1 MSNPIYISQ
10 LAFTTG
16 EVSPDV
22 SSRFDLDQYKS
33 ALLEAENV
41 VIRPYGAVAKRQGS
55 QYVGQV
61 KYSDKPTRLFEFTT
75 NTNNSFMLEFGD
87 KYIRVWDFGIYT
99 GIEIETP
106 FDSEILYN
114 LNCSQSGDVMFICS
128 GKYPIQTLSRHS
140 NTDWRFE
147 AYKLTEQPY
156 ETINTDVDSTVLITG
171 DTLTATNDMFTA
183 DMVNSVMQIEHF
195 MKAVTTS
202 EVGKVI
208 KRTEFVWDSNGEHG
222 HDVTTTEYTN
232 IDYTTKQFST
242 DEDVSWKFTTHG
254 TWSGTAY
261 IKISNDKGKTWKD
274 YRVYTSQNDYNV
286 TDTGKIV
293 PSAML
298 KIETDLK
305 SGTINIDLSFMPYTN
320 YGIVEIKE
328 FIDSKHVKV
337 NVLNGV
343 VENEATSK
351 WKLGSWSRGNGY
363 PKLCT
368 FYQDR
373 FVVAATNKNP
383 NYIWMS
389 RTGDYPN
396 FGVEKV
402 EGTITDDSS
411 ITLPVINRKMYEIR
425 HLVPA
430 NDLIILTSGNEW
442 IVSGDK
448 TITPTNCN
456 LKTQTQRGAL
466 SCEPQFIGNR
476 CVFVQERGGTVRDM
490 GYSYES
496 DNYTGQDLTLF
507 VKTRVRGYLTI
518 TSAYAQDPDSIIYY
532 IRNDGEINCLTYIP
546 EQKVYGWSHW
556 VTNGKYLYCESVSE
570 GEQDSLY
577 TLVERILNGQK
588 VQCIERM
595 VPLYS
600 DDFNVFLD
608 CYIEFKSDN
617 QIDNINVPHLS
628 GQKVQVV
635 IDGKQQPDVV
645 VPDDGLLQLNGSG
658 NNIKI
663 GLPFTSKIRVPS
675 VEMQMQDGTLQG
687 RVATVSRVVLRV
699 YKSFGGKVGRTFDR
713 MDDIT
718 LPPNELFTGD
728 KPVILPKMGMNYST
742 DTSICIKHSD
752 PFPFNLLSIT
762 RIVEIGGG
770 LKDVP
775 GL

>member
-22 SSRFDLDQYKS
+22 SSRFDLEQYKS

-87 KYIRVWDFGIYT
+87 KYIRVWNYGIYT
-99 GIEIETP
+99 GIEVTTP
-106 FDSEILYN
+106 FTSDILFD
-114 LNCSQSGDVMFICS
+114 LNCNQSGDVMFICS
-128 GKYPIQTLSRHS
+128 GKYPIQTLSRYS
-140 NTDWRFE
+140 DTDWRMST
-147 AYKLTEQPY
+147 YKLTEQPY
-156 ETINTDVDSTVLITG
+156 DEINTDNGHTLTVNG
-171 DTLTATNDMFTA
+171 DTITSTKDLFTQ
-183 DMVNSVMQIEHF
+183 DMVGSVIQIAYYVEAVHT
-195 MKAVTTS
+195 KAAG
-202 EVGKVI
+202 EVVE
-208 KRTEFVWDSNGEHG
+208 KRVHRGLLPILIEKTYN
-222 HDVTTTEYTN
+222 N
-232 IDYTTKQFST
+232 INYNVENYST
-242 DEDVSWKFTTHG
+242 DTELSWKFTTHG
-254 TWSGTAY
+254 TWEGTV
-261 IKISNDKGKTWKD
+261 KLQISNNDGQTWKD
-274 YRVYTSQNDYNV
+274 YRTYTSKNDYNV
-286 TDTGKIV
+286 TDTGKIE
-293 PSAML
+293 AGARL
-298 KIETDLK
+298 KYVSDIK
-305 SGTINIDLSFMPYTN
+305 SGSVNCDLSIMPFTQ
-320 YGIVEIKE
+320 YGIVEIKSVT
-328 FIDSKHVKV
+328 DAKNAKV
-337 NVLNGV
+337 NVLNGIK
-343 VENEATSK
+343 EGEPSYQ
-351 WKLGSWSRGNGY
+351 WKLGSWNRGRGY

-373 FVVAATNKNP
+373 FVVAATDSKP
-383 NYIWMS
+383 NFIWFS

-402 EGTITDDSS
+402 EGTITDDSA
-411 ITLPVINRKMYEIR
+411 ITLPVINRKMCEIR

-442 IVSGDK
+442 IVRGDK

-507 VKTRVRGYLTI
+507 VKTLVKGHVAV

-532 IRNDGEINCLTYIP
+532 VRDDGQLNCLTYIP
-546 EQKVYGWSHW
+546 EQKVYGWSHF
-556 VTNGKYLYCESVSE
+556 VTNGKYRYVESVAE
-570 GEQDSLY
+570 GEQDTIYFVVDRVINNKS
-577 TLVERILNGQK
+577 VK
-588 VQCIERM
+588 CIERSI
-595 VPLYS
+595 PLYTEDNS
-600 DDFNVFLD
+600 DVFLD
-608 CYIEFKSDN
+608 CYVKVTNSIKTDY
-617 QIDNINVPHLS
+617 INAPHLV
-628 GQKVQVV
+628 GQMVDIVV
-635 IDGKQQPDVV
+635 DGQQMPSRVVPPTGVIKLDGKANVITV
-645 VPDDGLLQLNGSG
+645 GLPYTTK
-658 NNIKI
+658 IKI
-663 GLPFTSKIRVPS
+663 PS
-675 VEMQMQDGTLQG
+675 VEQQINDGTLQG
-687 RVATVSRVVLRV
+687 RVATVSRVVLRM

-728 KPVILPKMGMNYST
+728 KPVILPKMGINYST

-770 LKDVP
+770 LRDVP

>member
-1 MSNPIYISQ
+1 MSNPLYISQ

-22 SSRFDLDQYKS
+22 SSRFDLEQYKS

-87 KYIRVWDFGIYT
+87 KYIRVWNYGIYT
-99 GIEIETP
+99 GIEVTTP
-106 FDSEILYN
+106 FTSDILFD
-114 LNCSQSGDVMFICS
+114 LNCNQSGDVMFICS
-128 GKYPIQTLSRHS
+128 GKYPIQTLSRYS
-140 NTDWRFE
+140 DTDWRMST
-147 AYKLTEQPY
+147 YKLTEQPY
-156 ETINTDVDSTVLITG
+156 DEINTDNGHTLTVNG
-171 DTLTATNDMFTA
+171 DTITSTKDLFTQ
-183 DMVNSVMQIEHF
+183 DMVGSVIQIAYYVEAVHTKSAGEVVEKKVKRYMQAQTIE
-195 MKAVTTS
+195 KTYNNINYN
-202 EVGKVI
+202 VGA
-208 KRTEFVWDSNGEHG
+208 
-222 HDVTTTEYTN
+222 
-232 IDYTTKQFST
+232 FST
-242 DEDVSWKFTTHG
+242 DTELSWKFTTHG
-254 TWSGTAY
+254 TWEGTV
-261 IKISNDKGKTWKD
+261 KLQISNNDGQTWKD
-274 YRVYTSQNDYNV
+274 YRTYTSKNDYNV
-286 TDTGKIV
+286 TDTGKIE
-293 PSAML
+293 AGARL
-298 KIETDLK
+298 KYVSDIK
-305 SGTINIDLSFMPYTN
+305 SGSVNCDLSIMPFTQ
-320 YGIVEIKE
+320 YGIVEIKSVT
-328 FIDSKHVKV
+328 DAKNAKV
-337 NVLNGV
+337 NVLNGIK
-343 VENEATSK
+343 EGEPSHQ
-351 WKLGSWSRGNGY
+351 WKLGSWNRGRGY

-373 FVVAATNKNP
+373 FVVAATDSKP
-383 NYIWMS
+383 NYIWFS

-402 EGTITDDSS
+402 EGTITDDSA
-411 ITLPVINRKMYEIR
+411 ITLPVINRKMCEIR

-442 IVSGDK
+442 IVRGDK

-507 VKTRVRGYLTI
+507 VKTLVKGHVAV

-532 IRNDGEINCLTYIP
+532 VRDDGQLNCLTYIP
-546 EQKVYGWSHW
+546 EQKVYGWSHF
-556 VTNGKYLYCESVSE
+556 VTNGKYRYVESVAE
-570 GEQDSLY
+570 GEQDTIY
-577 TLVERILNGQK
+577 FVVDRVINNK
-588 VQCIERM
+588 NVKCIERSI
-595 VPLYS
+595 PLYTEDNS
-600 DDFNVFLD
+600 DVFLD
-608 CYIEFKSDN
+608 CYVKVANSIKTDY
-617 QIDNINVPHLS
+617 INAPHLV
-628 GQKVQVV
+628 GQMVDIVV
-635 IDGKQQPDVV
+635 DGQQMPSREVPPTGVIKLDGKANVITV
-645 VPDDGLLQLNGSG
+645 GLPYTTK
-658 NNIKI
+658 IKI
-663 GLPFTSKIRVPS
+663 PS
-675 VEMQMQDGTLQG
+675 VEQQINDGTLQG
-687 RVATVSRVVLRV
+687 RVATVSRVVLRM

-728 KPVILPKMGMNYST
+728 KPVILPKMGINYST

-770 LKDVP
+770 LRDVP

>member
-1 MSNPIYISQ
+1 MSNPLYISQ

-22 SSRFDLDQYKS
+22 SSRFDLEQYKS

-75 NTNNSFMLEFGD
+75 NTNNSFMLEFGHL
-87 KYIRVWDFGIYT
+87 YIRVWRNGEYT
-99 GIEIETP
+99 NLEINTP
-106 FDSEILYN
+106 FEDEIIN
-114 LNCSQSGDVMFICS
+114 DLNIIQSGDVMFICS
-128 GKYPIQTLSRHS
+128 GKYPIQTLSRYS
-140 NTDWRFE
+140 DTDWRMS

-156 ETINTDVDSTVLITG
+156 DEINTDNGHTLTVNG
-171 DTLTATNDMFTA
+171 DTITSTKDLFTQ
-183 DMVNSVMQIEHF
+183 DMVGSVIQIAYYIE
-195 MKAVTTS
+195 AVHTS
-202 EVGKVI
+202 K
-208 KRTEFVWDSNGEHG
+208 TGEAVEKKYG
-222 HDVTTTEYTN
+222 AGRFSKYEKTVYNN
-232 IDYTTKQFST
+232 IDYNIERFST
-242 DEDVSWKFTTHG
+242 DVELSWKFTTHG
-254 TWSGTAY
+254 TWEGTVK
-261 IKISNDKGKTWKD
+261 IQISNNDGQTWKD
-274 YRVYTSQNDYNV
+274 YRTYTSKSDYNV
-286 TDTGKIV
+286 TDSGKIE
-293 PSAML
+293 AGARL
-298 KIETDLK
+298 KYISDIQK
-305 SGTINIDLSFMPYTN
+305 GSVNCDLSILPFMQY
-320 YGIVEIKE
+320 
-328 FIDSKHVKV
+328 
-337 NVLNGV
+337 GV
-343 VENEATSK
+343 VEITSIENGKTAKVNILNGIKEGEPSHK
-351 WKLGSWSRGNGY
+351 WKLGSWNRGSGY

-373 FVVAATNKNP
+373 FVVAATNKKP

-402 EGTITDDSS
+402 EGTITDDSA
-411 ITLPVINRKMYEIR
+411 ITLPVINRKMCEIR
-425 HLVPA
+425 HLIPA

-496 DNYTGQDLTLF
+496 DNYIGQDLTLF

-546 EQKVYGWSHW
+546 EQKVYGWSHF

-577 TLVERILNGQK
+577 TLVERTLQGKK
-588 VQCIERM
+588 VKCIERM

-600 DDFNVFLD
+600 DGVNVFLD
-608 CYIEFKSDN
+608 CYVEFKSSN
-617 QIDNINVPHLS
+617 AIDSINIPHLS
-628 GQKVQVV
+628 GQTVQVV
-635 IDGKQQPDVV
+635 IDDKQQPDMV
-645 VPDDGLLQLNGSG
+645 VPDDGLLQLNVSGS
-658 NNIKI
+658 NIKI
-663 GLPFTSKIRVPS
+663 GLPFTSKIRIPS

-687 RVATVSRVVLRV
+687 RVATVSRVVLRM
-699 YKSFGGKVGRTFDR
+699 YKSFGGKIGRTFDR

-718 LPPNELFTGD
+718 LSPNELFTGD
-728 KPVILPKMGMNYST
+728 KPVILPKMGINYST

-770 LKDVP
+770 LRDVP

>member
-1 MSNPIYISQ
+1 MSNPLYISQ

-22 SSRFDLDQYKS
+22 SSRFDLEQYKS

-87 KYIRVWDFGIYT
+87 KYIRVWNYGVYT
-99 GIEIETP
+99 GVEFATP
-106 FDSEILYN
+106 FDSDILFD
-114 LNCSQSGDVMFICS
+114 LNCIQSGDVMFICS
-128 GKYPIQTLSRHS
+128 GKYPIQTLSRYS
-140 NTDWRFE
+140 DTDWRMS

-156 ETINTDVDSTVLITG
+156 DEINTDNGHTLTVNG
-171 DTLTATNDMFTA
+171 DTITSTKDLFTQ
-183 DMVNSVMQIEHF
+183 DMVGSVVQIAYYIE
-195 MKAVTTS
+195 AVHTS
-202 EVGKVI
+202 KSGEAVEKKYGVGRFSKHENTVY
-208 KRTEFVWDSNGEHG
+208 N
-222 HDVTTTEYTN
+222 N
-232 IDYTTKQFST
+232 IDYNVERFST
-242 DEDVSWKFTTHG
+242 DVELSWKFTTHG
-254 TWSGTAY
+254 TWEGTVK
-261 IKISNDKGKTWKD
+261 IQISNNDGQTWKD
-274 YRVYTSQNDYNV
+274 YRTYTSKSDYNV
-286 TDTGKIV
+286 TDSGKIE
-293 PSAML
+293 AGARL
-298 KIETDLK
+298 KYISDIQK
-305 SGTINIDLSFMPYTN
+305 GSVNCDLSIMPFTQ
-320 YGIVEIKE
+320 YGIVEIKSVT
-328 FIDSKHVKV
+328 DAKNATV
-337 NVLNGV
+337 NILNGIKDG
-343 VENEATSK
+343 ESSHK
-351 WKLGSWSRGNGY
+351 WKLGSWNRGNGY

-373 FVVAATNKNP
+373 FVVAATNKKP

-402 EGTITDDSS
+402 EGTITDDSA
-411 ITLPVINRKMYEIR
+411 ITLPVINRKMCEIR

-546 EQKVYGWSHW
+546 EQKVYGWSHF

-577 TLVERILNGQK
+577 ILVERTLQGKK
-588 VQCIERM
+588 VKCIERM

-600 DDFNVFLD
+600 DDVNVFLD
-608 CYIEFKSDN
+608 CYVEFKSSN
-617 QIDNINVPHLS
+617 AIDSINIPHLS
-628 GQKVQVV
+628 GQTVQVV
-635 IDGKQQPDVV
+635 IDDNQQPDVV
-645 VPDDGLLQLNGSG
+645 IPDDGLLQLNVSGS
-658 NNIKI
+658 NIKI

-699 YKSFGGKVGRTFDR
+699 HKSFGGKIGRTFDR

-718 LPPNELFTGD
+718 LPPDKLFTGD
-728 KPVILPKMGMNYST
+728 KPVILPKMGVNYST
-742 DTSICIKHSD
+742 DTSICIKHND

-770 LKDVP
+770 LRDVP

>member
-22 SSRFDLDQYKS
+22 SSRFDLEQYKS

-87 KYIRVWDFGIYT
+87 KYIRVWNYGIYT
-99 GIEIETP
+99 GIEVTTP
-106 FDSEILYN
+106 FTSDILFD
-114 LNCSQSGDVMFICS
+114 LNCNQSGDVMFICS
-128 GKYPIQTLSRHS
+128 GKYPIQTLSRYS
-140 NTDWRFE
+140 DTDWRMST
-147 AYKLTEQPY
+147 YKLTEQPY
-156 ETINTDVDSTVLITG
+156 DEINTDNGHTLTVNG
-171 DTLTATNDMFTA
+171 DTITSTKDLFTQ
-183 DMVNSVMQIEHF
+183 DMVGSVIQIAYYVEAVHT
-195 MKAVTTS
+195 KAAG
-202 EVGKVI
+202 EVVE
-208 KRTEFVWDSNGEHG
+208 KRVHRGLLPLLIEKTYN
-222 HDVTTTEYTN
+222 N
-232 IDYTTKQFST
+232 INYNVENYST
-242 DEDVSWKFTTHG
+242 DTELSWKFTTHG
-254 TWSGTAY
+254 TWEGTVK
-261 IKISNDKGKTWKD
+261 IQISNNDGQTWKD
-274 YRVYTSQNDYNV
+274 YRTYTSKNDYNV
-286 TDTGKIV
+286 TDTGKIE
-293 PSAML
+293 AGARL
-298 KIETDLK
+298 KYVSDIK
-305 SGTINIDLSFMPYTN
+305 SGSVNCDLSIMPFTQ
-320 YGIVEIKE
+320 YGIVEIKSVT
-328 FIDSKHVKV
+328 DAKNAKV
-337 NVLNGV
+337 NVLNGIK
-343 VENEATSK
+343 EGDPSYQ
-351 WKLGSWSRGNGY
+351 WKLGSWNRGRGY

-373 FVVAATNKNP
+373 FVVAATDSKP
-383 NYIWMS
+383 NFIWFS

-402 EGTITDDSS
+402 EGTITDDSA
-411 ITLPVINRKMYEIR
+411 ITLPVINRKMCEIR

-442 IVSGDK
+442 IVRGDK

-466 SCEPQFIGNR
+466 KCEPQFIGNR

-507 VKTRVRGYLTI
+507 VKTLVKGHVAV

-532 IRNDGEINCLTYIP
+532 VRDDGQLNCLTYIP
-546 EQKVYGWSHW
+546 EQKVYGWSHF
-556 VTNGKYLYCESVSE
+556 VTNGKYRYVESVAE
-570 GEQDSLY
+570 GEQDTIY
-577 TLVERILNGQK
+577 FVVDRVINNK
-588 VQCIERM
+588 NVKCIERSI
-595 VPLYS
+595 PLYTEDNS
-600 DDFNVFLD
+600 DVFLD
-608 CYIEFKSDN
+608 CYVKVANSIKTDY
-617 QIDNINVPHLS
+617 INAPHLV
-628 GQKVQVV
+628 GQMVDIVV
-635 IDGKQQPDVV
+635 DGQQMPSREVPPTGVIKLDGKANVITV
-645 VPDDGLLQLNGSG
+645 GLPYTTK
-658 NNIKI
+658 IKI
-663 GLPFTSKIRVPS
+663 PS
-675 VEMQMQDGTLQG
+675 VEQQINDGTLQG
-687 RVATVSRVVLRV
+687 RVATVSRVVLRM

-728 KPVILPKMGMNYST
+728 KPVILPKMGINYST

-770 LKDVP
+770 LRDVP

>member
-1 MSNPIYISQ
+1 MSNPLYISQ

-22 SSRFDLDQYKS
+22 SSRFDLEQYKS

-87 KYIRVWDFGIYT
+87 KYIRVWNYGIYT
-99 GIEIETP
+99 GIEVTTP
-106 FDSEILYN
+106 FTSDILFD
-114 LNCSQSGDVMFICS
+114 LNCNQSGDVMFICS
-128 GKYPIQTLSRHS
+128 GKYPIQTLSRYS
-140 NTDWRFE
+140 DTDWRMST
-147 AYKLTEQPY
+147 YKLTEQPY
-156 ETINTDVDSTVLITG
+156 DEINTDNGHTLTVNG
-171 DTLTATNDMFTA
+171 DTITSTKDLFTQ
-183 DMVNSVMQIEHF
+183 DMVGSVIQIAYYVEAVHTKSAGEVVEKKVKRYMQAQTIE
-195 MKAVTTS
+195 KTYNNINYN
-202 EVGKVI
+202 VGA
-208 KRTEFVWDSNGEHG
+208 
-222 HDVTTTEYTN
+222 
-232 IDYTTKQFST
+232 FST
-242 DEDVSWKFTTHG
+242 DTELSWKFTTHG
-254 TWSGTAY
+254 TWEGTV
-261 IKISNDKGKTWKD
+261 KLQISNNDGQTWKD
-274 YRVYTSQNDYNV
+274 YRTYTSKNDYNV
-286 TDTGKIV
+286 TDTGKIE
-293 PSAML
+293 AGARL
-298 KIETDLK
+298 KYVSDIK
-305 SGTINIDLSFMPYTN
+305 SGSVNCDLSIMPFTQ
-320 YGIVEIKE
+320 YGIVEIKSVT
-328 FIDSKHVKV
+328 DAKNAKV
-337 NVLNGV
+337 NVLNGIK
-343 VENEATSK
+343 EGEPSYQ
-351 WKLGSWSRGNGY
+351 WKLGSWNRGRGY

-373 FVVAATNKNP
+373 FVVAATDSKP
-383 NYIWMS
+383 NFIWFS

-402 EGTITDDSS
+402 EGTITDDSA
-411 ITLPVINRKMYEIR
+411 ITLPVINRKMCEIR

-442 IVSGDK
+442 IVRGDK

-507 VKTRVRGYLTI
+507 VKTLVKGHLAV

-532 IRNDGEINCLTYIP
+532 VRDDGQLNCLTYIP
-546 EQKVYGWSHW
+546 EQKVYGWSHFI
-556 VTNGKYLYCESVSE
+556 TNGKYRYVESVAE
-570 GEQDSLY
+570 GEQDTIY
-577 TLVERILNGQK
+577 FVVDRVINNK
-588 VQCIERM
+588 NVKCIERSI
-595 VPLYS
+595 PLYTEDNS
-600 DDFNVFLD
+600 DVFLD
-608 CYIEFKSDN
+608 CYVKVANSIKTDY
-617 QIDNINVPHLS
+617 INAPHLV
-628 GQKVQVV
+628 GQMVDIV
-635 IDGKQQPDVV
+635 IDGQQMPSRV
-645 VPDDGLLQLNGSG
+645 VPPTGVIKLDGKANVITVGLPYTTK
-658 NNIKI
+658 IKI
-663 GLPFTSKIRVPS
+663 PS
-675 VEMQMQDGTLQG
+675 VEQQINDGTLQG
-687 RVATVSRVVLRV
+687 RVATVSRVVLRM

-728 KPVILPKMGMNYST
+728 KPVILPKMGINYST

-770 LKDVP
+770 LRDVP

>member
-22 SSRFDLDQYKS
+22 SSRFDLEQYKS

-87 KYIRVWDFGIYT
+87 KYIRVWNYGIYT
-99 GIEIETP
+99 GIEVTTP
-106 FDSEILYN
+106 FTSDILFD
-114 LNCSQSGDVMFICS
+114 LNCNQSGDVMFICS
-128 GKYPIQTLSRHS
+128 GKYPIQTLSRYS
-140 NTDWRFE
+140 DTDWRMS

-156 ETINTDVDSTVLITG
+156 DDINTDNGHTLTVSG
-171 DTLTATNDMFTA
+171 DTITSTKDLFTS
-183 DMVNSVMQIEHF
+183 DMVGSVIQIAYYVE
-195 MKAVTTS
+195 AVHTKS
-202 EVGKVI
+202 AGEVVE
-208 KRTEFVWDSNGEHG
+208 KRVHRGLLPLLIEKTYN
-222 HDVTTTEYTN
+222 N
-232 IDYTTKQFST
+232 INYNVENYST
-242 DEDVSWKFTTHG
+242 DTELSWKFTTHG
-254 TWSGTAY
+254 TWEGTVK
-261 IKISNDKGKTWKD
+261 IQISNNDGQTWKD
-274 YRVYTSQNDYNV
+274 YRTYTSKNDYNV
-286 TDTGKIV
+286 TDTGKIE
-293 PSAML
+293 AGARL
-298 KIETDLK
+298 KYVSDIK
-305 SGTINIDLSFMPYTN
+305 SGSVNCDLSIMPFTQ
-320 YGIVEIKE
+320 YGIVEIKSVT
-328 FIDSKHVKV
+328 DAKNAKV
-337 NVLNGV
+337 NVLNGIK
-343 VENEATSK
+343 EGEPSYQ
-351 WKLGSWSRGNGY
+351 WKLGSWNRGRGY

-373 FVVAATNKNP
+373 FVVAATDSKP
-383 NYIWMS
+383 NFIWFS

-402 EGTITDDSS
+402 EGTITDDSA
-411 ITLPVINRKMYEIR
+411 ITLPVINRKMCEIR

-442 IVSGDK
+442 IVRGDK

-466 SCEPQFIGNR
+466 KCEPQFIGNR

-507 VKTRVRGYLTI
+507 VKTLVKGHLAV

-532 IRNDGEINCLTYIP
+532 VRDDGQLNCLTYIP
-546 EQKVYGWSHW
+546 EQKVYGWSHF
-556 VTNGKYLYCESVSE
+556 VTNGKYRYVESVAE
-570 GEQDSLY
+570 GEQDTIYFVVDRVINNKS
-577 TLVERILNGQK
+577 VK
-588 VQCIERM
+588 CIERSI
-595 VPLYS
+595 PLYTEDNS
-600 DDFNVFLD
+600 DVFLD
-608 CYIEFKSDN
+608 CYVKVTNSIKTDY
-617 QIDNINVPHLS
+617 INAPHLV
-628 GQKVQVV
+628 GQMVDIVV
-635 IDGKQQPDVV
+635 DGQQMPSRVVPPTGVIKLDGKANVITV
-645 VPDDGLLQLNGSG
+645 GLPYTTK
-658 NNIKI
+658 IKI
-663 GLPFTSKIRVPS
+663 PN
-675 VEMQMQDGTLQG
+675 VEQQINDGTLQG
-687 RVATVSRVVLRV
+687 RVATVSRVVLRM

-718 LPPNELFTGD
+718 LPQNELFTGD
-728 KPVILPKMGMNYST
+728 KPVILPKMGINYST

-770 LKDVP
+770 LRDVP

>member
-1 MSNPIYISQ
+1 MSNPLYISQ

-22 SSRFDLDQYKS
+22 SSRFDLEQYKS

-87 KYIRVWDFGIYT
+87 KYIRVWNYGIYT
-99 GIEIETP
+99 GIEVTTP
-106 FDSEILYN
+106 FTSDILFD
-114 LNCSQSGDVMFICS
+114 LNCNQSGDVMFICS
-128 GKYPIQTLSRHS
+128 GKYPIQTLSRYS
-140 NTDWRFE
+140 DTDWRMST
-147 AYKLTEQPY
+147 YKLTEQPY
-156 ETINTDVDSTVLITG
+156 DEINTDNGHTLTVNG
-171 DTLTATNDMFTA
+171 DTITSTKDLFTQ
-183 DMVNSVMQIEHF
+183 DMVGSVIQIAYYVEAVHTKSVGEVVEKKVKRYMQAQTIE
-195 MKAVTTS
+195 KTYNNINYN
-202 EVGKVI
+202 VGA
-208 KRTEFVWDSNGEHG
+208 
-222 HDVTTTEYTN
+222 
-232 IDYTTKQFST
+232 FST
-242 DEDVSWKFTTHG
+242 DTELSWKFTTHG
-254 TWSGTAY
+254 TWEGTV
-261 IKISNDKGKTWKD
+261 KLQISNNDGQTWKD
-274 YRVYTSQNDYNV
+274 YRTYTSKNDYNV
-286 TDTGKIV
+286 TDTGKIE
-293 PSAML
+293 AGARL
-298 KIETDLK
+298 KYVSDIK
-305 SGTINIDLSFMPYTN
+305 SGSVNCDLSIMPFTQ
-320 YGIVEIKE
+320 YGIVEIKSVT
-328 FIDSKHVKV
+328 DAKNAKV
-337 NVLNGV
+337 NVLNGIK
-343 VENEATSK
+343 EGEPSYQ
-351 WKLGSWSRGNGY
+351 WKLGSWNRGRGY

-373 FVVAATNKNP
+373 FVVAATDSKP
-383 NYIWMS
+383 NFIWFS

-402 EGTITDDSS
+402 EGTITDDSA
-411 ITLPVINRKMYEIR
+411 ITLPVINRKMCEIR

-442 IVSGDK
+442 IVRGDK

-507 VKTRVRGYLTI
+507 VKTLVKGHLAV

-532 IRNDGEINCLTYIP
+532 VRDDGQLNCLTYIP
-546 EQKVYGWSHW
+546 EQKVYGWSHF
-556 VTNGKYLYCESVSE
+556 VTNGKYRYVESVAE
-570 GEQDSLY
+570 GEQDTIYFVVDRVINNKS
-577 TLVERILNGQK
+577 VK
-588 VQCIERM
+588 CIERSI
-595 VPLYS
+595 PLYTEDNS
-600 DDFNVFLD
+600 DVFLD
-608 CYIEFKSDN
+608 CYVKVANSIKTDY
-617 QIDNINVPHLS
+617 INAPHLV
-628 GQKVQVV
+628 GQMVDIV
-635 IDGKQQPDVV
+635 IDGQQMPSRV
-645 VPDDGLLQLNGSG
+645 VPPTGVIKLDGKANVITVGLPYTTK
-658 NNIKI
+658 IKI
-663 GLPFTSKIRVPS
+663 PN
-675 VEMQMQDGTLQG
+675 VEQQINDGTLQG
-687 RVATVSRVVLRV
+687 RVATVSRVVLRM

-728 KPVILPKMGMNYST
+728 KPVILPKMGINYST

-770 LKDVP
+770 LRDVP

>member
-1 MSNPIYISQ
+1 MSNPLYISQ

-22 SSRFDLDQYKS
+22 SSRFDLEQYKS

-87 KYIRVWDFGIYT
+87 KYIRVWNYGIYT
-99 GIEIETP
+99 GVEFATI
-106 FDSEILYN
+106 FDSDILFD
-114 LNCSQSGDVMFICS
+114 LNCIQSGDVMFICS
-128 GKYPIQTLSRHS
+128 GKYPIQTLSRYS
-140 NTDWRFE
+140 DTDWRMS

-156 ETINTDVDSTVLITG
+156 DEINTDNGHILTVNG
-171 DTLTATNDMFTA
+171 DTITSTKDLFTQ
-183 DMVNSVMQIEHF
+183 DMVGSVIQIAYYVE
-195 MKAVTTS
+195 AVHTKS
-202 EVGKVI
+202 AGEVVE
-208 KRTEFVWDSNGEHG
+208 KRVHRGLLPLLIEKTYN
-222 HDVTTTEYTN
+222 N
-232 IDYTTKQFST
+232 INYNVENYST
-242 DEDVSWKFTTHG
+242 DTDLSWKFTTHG
-254 TWSGTAY
+254 TWEGTVK
-261 IKISNDKGKTWKD
+261 IQISNNDGQTWKD
-274 YRVYTSQNDYNV
+274 YRTYTSKNDYNV
-286 TDTGKIV
+286 TDTGKIE
-293 PSAML
+293 AGARL
-298 KIETDLK
+298 KYVSDIK
-305 SGTINIDLSFMPYTN
+305 SGSVNCDLSIMPFTQ
-320 YGIVEIKE
+320 YGIVEIKSVT
-328 FIDSKHVKV
+328 DAKNAKV
-337 NVLNGV
+337 NVLNGIK
-343 VENEATSK
+343 EGEPSYQ
-351 WKLGSWSRGNGY
+351 WKLGSWNRGNGY

-373 FVVAATNKNP
+373 FVVAATNKKP

-402 EGTITDDSS
+402 EGTITDDSA
-411 ITLPVINRKMYEIR
+411 ITLPVINRKMCEIR

-507 VKTRVRGYLTI
+507 VKNRVRGYLTI

-546 EQKVYGWSHW
+546 EQKVYGWSHF

-570 GEQDSLY
+570 GEQDSIY
-577 TLVERILNGQK
+577 ILVERTLQGKK
-588 VQCIERM
+588 VKCIERM

-600 DDFNVFLD
+600 DDVNVFLD
-608 CYIEFKSDN
+608 CYVEFKSSN
-617 QIDNINVPHLS
+617 AIDSINIPHLS
-628 GQKVQVV
+628 GQTVQVV
-635 IDGKQQPDVV
+635 IDDNQQTDVV
-645 VPDDGLLQLNGSG
+645 VPDDGLLQLNVSGSH
-658 NNIKI
+658 IKI

-687 RVATVSRVVLRV
+687 RVATVSRVVLRM
-699 YKSFGGKVGRTFDR
+699 YKSFGGKVGHTFDR

-728 KPVILPKMGMNYST
+728 KPVILPKMGVNYST

-770 LKDVP
+770 LRDVP

>member
-22 SSRFDLDQYKS
+22 SSRFDLEQYKS

-87 KYIRVWDFGIYT
+87 KYIRVWNYGIYT
-99 GIEIETP
+99 GIEVTTP
-106 FDSEILYN
+106 FTSDILFD
-114 LNCSQSGDVMFICS
+114 LNCNQSGDVMFICS
-128 GKYPIQTLSRHS
+128 GKYPIQTLSRYS
-140 NTDWRFE
+140 DTDWRMST
-147 AYKLTEQPY
+147 YKLTEQPY
-156 ETINTDVDSTVLITG
+156 DEINTDNGHTLTVNG
-171 DTLTATNDMFTA
+171 DTITSTKDLFTQ
-183 DMVNSVMQIEHF
+183 DMVGSVIQIAYYVEAVHTKSAGEVVEKKVKRYMQAQTIE
-195 MKAVTTS
+195 KTYNNINYN
-202 EVGKVI
+202 VGA
-208 KRTEFVWDSNGEHG
+208 
-222 HDVTTTEYTN
+222 
-232 IDYTTKQFST
+232 FST
-242 DEDVSWKFTTHG
+242 DTELSWKFTTHG
-254 TWSGTAY
+254 TWEGTV
-261 IKISNDKGKTWKD
+261 KLQISNNDGQTWKD
-274 YRVYTSQNDYNV
+274 YRTYTSKNDYNV
-286 TDTGKIV
+286 TDTGKIE
-293 PSAML
+293 AGARL
-298 KIETDLK
+298 KYVSDIK
-305 SGTINIDLSFMPYTN
+305 SGSVNCDLSIMPFTQ
-320 YGIVEIKE
+320 YGIVEIKSVT
-328 FIDSKHVKV
+328 DAKNAKV
-337 NVLNGV
+337 NVLNGIK
-343 VENEATSK
+343 EGEPSYQ
-351 WKLGSWSRGNGY
+351 WKLGSWNRGRGY

-373 FVVAATNKNP
+373 FVVAATDSKP
-383 NYIWMS
+383 NFIWFS

-402 EGTITDDSS
+402 EGTITDDSA
-411 ITLPVINRKMYEIR
+411 ITLPVINRKMCEIR

-442 IVSGDK
+442 IVRGDK

-507 VKTRVRGYLTI
+507 VKTLVKGHLAV

-532 IRNDGEINCLTYIP
+532 VRDDGQLNCLTYIP
-546 EQKVYGWSHW
+546 EQKVYGWSHF
-556 VTNGKYLYCESVSE
+556 VTNGKYRYVESVAE
-570 GEQDSLY
+570 GEQDTIY
-577 TLVERILNGQK
+577 FVVDRVINNK
-588 VQCIERM
+588 NVKCIERSI
-595 VPLYS
+595 PLYTEDNS
-600 DDFNVFLD
+600 DVFLD
-608 CYIEFKSDN
+608 CYVKVANSIKTDY
-617 QIDNINVPHLS
+617 INAPHLV
-628 GQKVQVV
+628 GQMVDIVV
-635 IDGKQQPDVV
+635 DGQQMPSRV
-645 VPDDGLLQLNGSG
+645 VPPTGVIKLEGKANVITVGLPYTTK
-658 NNIKI
+658 IKI
-663 GLPFTSKIRVPS
+663 PS
-675 VEMQMQDGTLQG
+675 VEQQINDGTLQG
-687 RVATVSRVVLRV
+687 RVATVSRVVLRM

-728 KPVILPKMGMNYST
+728 KPVILPKMGINYST

-770 LKDVP
+770 LRDVP

>member
-22 SSRFDLDQYKS
+22 SSRFDLEQYKS

-87 KYIRVWDFGIYT
+87 KYIRVWNYGIYT
-99 GIEIETP
+99 GIEVTTP
-106 FDSEILYN
+106 FTSDILFD
-114 LNCSQSGDVMFICS
+114 LNCNQSGDVMFICS
-128 GKYPIQTLSRHS
+128 GKYPIQTLSRYS
-140 NTDWRFE
+140 DTDWRMST
-147 AYKLTEQPY
+147 YKLTEQPY
-156 ETINTDVDSTVLITG
+156 DEINTDNGHTLTVNG
-171 DTLTATNDMFTA
+171 DTITSTKDLFTQ
-183 DMVNSVMQIEHF
+183 DMVGSVIQIAYYVEAVHTKSAGEVVEKKVKRYMQAQTIE
-195 MKAVTTS
+195 KTYNNINYN
-202 EVGKVI
+202 VGA
-208 KRTEFVWDSNGEHG
+208 
-222 HDVTTTEYTN
+222 
-232 IDYTTKQFST
+232 FST
-242 DEDVSWKFTTHG
+242 DTELSWKFTTHG
-254 TWSGTAY
+254 TWEGTV
-261 IKISNDKGKTWKD
+261 KLQISNNDGQTWKD
-274 YRVYTSQNDYNV
+274 YRTYTSKNDYNV
-286 TDTGKIV
+286 TDTGKIE
-293 PSAML
+293 AGARL
-298 KIETDLK
+298 KYVSDIK
-305 SGTINIDLSFMPYTN
+305 SGSVNCDLSIMPFTQ
-320 YGIVEIKE
+320 YGIVEIKSVT
-328 FIDSKHVKV
+328 DAKNAKV
-337 NVLNGV
+337 NVLNGIR
-343 VENEATSK
+343 EGEPSYQ
-351 WKLGSWSRGNGY
+351 WKLGSWNRGRGY

-373 FVVAATNKNP
+373 FVVAATDSKP
-383 NYIWMS
+383 NFIWFS

-402 EGTITDDSS
+402 EGTITDDSA
-411 ITLPVINRKMYEIR
+411 ITLPVINRKMCEIR

-442 IVSGDK
+442 IVRGDK

-507 VKTRVRGYLTI
+507 VKTLVKGHVAV

-532 IRNDGEINCLTYIP
+532 VRDDGQLNCLTYIP
-546 EQKVYGWSHW
+546 EQKVYGWSHF
-556 VTNGKYLYCESVSE
+556 VTNGKYRYVESVAE
-570 GEQDSLY
+570 GEQDTIYFVVDRVINNKS
-577 TLVERILNGQK
+577 VK
-588 VQCIERM
+588 CIERSI
-595 VPLYS
+595 PLYTEDNS
-600 DDFNVFLD
+600 DVFLD
-608 CYIEFKSDN
+608 CYVKVANSIKTDY
-617 QIDNINVPHLS
+617 INAPHLV
-628 GQKVQVV
+628 GQMVDIV
-635 IDGKQQPDVV
+635 IDGQQMPSRV
-645 VPDDGLLQLNGSG
+645 VPPTGVIKLDGKANVITVGLPYTTK
-658 NNIKI
+658 IKI
-663 GLPFTSKIRVPS
+663 PS
-675 VEMQMQDGTLQG
+675 VEQQINDGTLQG
-687 RVATVSRVVLRV
+687 RVATVSRVVLRM

-728 KPVILPKMGMNYST
+728 KPVILPKMGINYST

-770 LKDVP
+770 LRDVP

>member
-1 MSNPIYISQ
+1 MSNPLYISQ

-22 SSRFDLDQYKS
+22 SSRFDLEQYKS

-87 KYIRVWDFGIYT
+87 KYIRVWNYGIYT
-99 GIEIETP
+99 GIEVTTP
-106 FDSEILYN
+106 FTSDILFD
-114 LNCSQSGDVMFICS
+114 LNCNQSGDVMFICS
-128 GKYPIQTLSRHS
+128 GKYPIQTLSRYS
-140 NTDWRFE
+140 DTDWRMST
-147 AYKLTEQPY
+147 YKLTEQPY
-156 ETINTDVDSTVLITG
+156 DEINTDNGHTLTVNG
-171 DTLTATNDMFTA
+171 DTITSTKDLFTQ
-183 DMVNSVMQIEHF
+183 DMVGSVIQIAYYVEAVHTKAAGEVVEKKVKRYMQAQTIE
-195 MKAVTTS
+195 KTYNNINYN
-202 EVGKVI
+202 VGA
-208 KRTEFVWDSNGEHG
+208 
-222 HDVTTTEYTN
+222 
-232 IDYTTKQFST
+232 FST
-242 DEDVSWKFTTHG
+242 DTELSWKFTTHG
-254 TWSGTAY
+254 TWEGTV
-261 IKISNDKGKTWKD
+261 KLQISNNDGQTWKD
-274 YRVYTSQNDYNV
+274 YRTYTSKNDYNV
-286 TDTGKIV
+286 TDTGKIE
-293 PSAML
+293 AGARL
-298 KIETDLK
+298 KYVSDIK
-305 SGTINIDLSFMPYTN
+305 SGSVNCDLSIMPFTQ
-320 YGIVEIKE
+320 YGIVEIKSVT
-328 FIDSKHVKV
+328 DAKNAKV
-337 NVLNGV
+337 NVLNGIK
-343 VENEATSK
+343 EGEPSYQ
-351 WKLGSWSRGNGY
+351 WKLGSWNKGRGY

-373 FVVAATNKNP
+373 FVVAATDSKP
-383 NYIWMS
+383 NFIWFS

-402 EGTITDDSS
+402 EGTITDDSA
-411 ITLPVINRKMYEIR
+411 ITLPVINRKMCEIR

-442 IVSGDK
+442 IVRGDK

-507 VKTRVRGYLTI
+507 VKTLVKGHLAV

-532 IRNDGEINCLTYIP
+532 VRDDGQLNCLTYIP
-546 EQKVYGWSHW
+546 EQKVYGWSHF
-556 VTNGKYLYCESVSE
+556 VTNGKYRYVESVAE
-570 GEQDSLY
+570 GEQDTIYFVVDRVINNKS
-577 TLVERILNGQK
+577 VK
-588 VQCIERM
+588 CIERSI
-595 VPLYS
+595 PLYTEDNS
-600 DDFNVFLD
+600 DVFLD
-608 CYIEFKSDN
+608 CYVKVANSIKTDY
-617 QIDNINVPHLS
+617 INAPHLV
-628 GQKVQVV
+628 GQMVDIV
-635 IDGKQQPDVV
+635 IDGQQMPSRV
-645 VPDDGLLQLNGSG
+645 VPPTGVIKLDGKANVITVGLPYTTK
-658 NNIKI
+658 IKI
-663 GLPFTSKIRVPS
+663 PS
-675 VEMQMQDGTLQG
+675 VEQQINDGTLQG
-687 RVATVSRVVLRV
+687 RVATVSRVVLRM

-728 KPVILPKMGMNYST
+728 KPVILPKMGINYST

-770 LKDVP
+770 LRDVP

>member
-22 SSRFDLDQYKS
+22 SSRFDLEQYKS

-87 KYIRVWDFGIYT
+87 KYIRVWNYGIYT
-99 GIEIETP
+99 GIEVTTP
-106 FDSEILYN
+106 FTSDILFD
-114 LNCSQSGDVMFICS
+114 LNCNQSGDVMFICS
-128 GKYPIQTLSRHS
+128 GKYPIQTLSRYS
-140 NTDWRFE
+140 DTDWRMS

-156 ETINTDVDSTVLITG
+156 DEINTDNGHTLTVNG
-171 DTLTATNDMFTA
+171 DTITSTKDLFTQ
-183 DMVNSVMQIEHF
+183 DMVGSVIQIAYYVEAVHTKSAGEVVEKKVKRYMQAQTIE
-195 MKAVTTS
+195 KTYNNINYN
-202 EVGKVI
+202 VGA
-208 KRTEFVWDSNGEHG
+208 
-222 HDVTTTEYTN
+222 
-232 IDYTTKQFST
+232 FST
-242 DEDVSWKFTTHG
+242 DTELSWKFTTHG
-254 TWSGTAY
+254 TWEGTV
-261 IKISNDKGKTWKD
+261 KLQISNNDGQTWKD
-274 YRVYTSQNDYNV
+274 YRTYTSKNDYNV
-286 TDTGKIV
+286 TDTGKIE
-293 PSAML
+293 AGARL
-298 KIETDLK
+298 KYVSDIK
-305 SGTINIDLSFMPYTN
+305 SGSVNCDLSIMPFTQ
-320 YGIVEIKE
+320 YGIVEIKSVT
-328 FIDSKHVKV
+328 DAKNAKV
-337 NVLNGV
+337 NVLNGIK
-343 VENEATSK
+343 EGEPSYQ
-351 WKLGSWSRGNGY
+351 WKLGSWNRGRGY

-373 FVVAATNKNP
+373 FVVAATDSKP
-383 NYIWMS
+383 NFIWFS

-402 EGTITDDSS
+402 EGTITDDSA
-411 ITLPVINRKMYEIR
+411 ITLPVINRKMCEIR

-442 IVSGDK
+442 IVRGDK

-507 VKTRVRGYLTI
+507 VKTLVKGHLAV

-532 IRNDGEINCLTYIP
+532 VRDDGQLNCLTYIP
-546 EQKVYGWSHW
+546 EQKVYGWSHF
-556 VTNGKYLYCESVSE
+556 VTNGKYRYVESVAE
-570 GEQDSLY
+570 GEQDTIYFVVDRVINNKS
-577 TLVERILNGQK
+577 VK
-588 VQCIERM
+588 CIERSI
-595 VPLYS
+595 PLYTEDNS
-600 DDFNVFLD
+600 DVFLD
-608 CYIEFKSDN
+608 CYVKVANSIKTDY
-617 QIDNINVPHLS
+617 INAPHLV
-628 GQKVQVV
+628 GQMVDIV
-635 IDGKQQPDVV
+635 IDGQQMPSRV
-645 VPDDGLLQLNGSG
+645 VPPTGVIKLDGKANVITVGLPYTTK
-658 NNIKI
+658 IKI
-663 GLPFTSKIRVPS
+663 PN
-675 VEMQMQDGTLQG
+675 VEQQINDGTLQS
-687 RVATVSRVVLRV
+687 RVATVSRVVLRM

-728 KPVILPKMGMNYST
+728 KPVILPKMGINYST

-770 LKDVP
+770 LRDVP

>member
-22 SSRFDLDQYKS
+22 SSRFDLEQYKS

-87 KYIRVWDFGIYT
+87 KYIRVWNYGIYT
-99 GIEIETP
+99 GIEVTTP
-106 FDSEILYN
+106 FTSDILFD
-114 LNCSQSGDVMFICS
+114 LNCNQSGDVMFICS
-128 GKYPIQTLSRHS
+128 GKYPIQTLSRYS
-140 NTDWRFE
+140 DTDWRMST
-147 AYKLTEQPY
+147 YKLTEQPY
-156 ETINTDVDSTVLITG
+156 DEINTDNGHTLTVNG
-171 DTLTATNDMFTA
+171 DTITSTKDLFTQ
-183 DMVNSVMQIEHF
+183 DMVGSVIQIAYYVEAVHTKSAGEVVEKKVRRYMQGQTIE
-195 MKAVTTS
+195 KTYNNINYN
-202 EVGKVI
+202 VG
-208 KRTEFVWDSNGEHG
+208 S
-222 HDVTTTEYTN
+222 Y
-232 IDYTTKQFST
+232 ST
-242 DEDVSWKFTTHG
+242 DTELSWKFTTHG
-254 TWSGTAY
+254 TWEGT
-261 IKISNDKGKTWKD
+261 IKLQISNNDGQTWKD
-274 YRVYTSQNDYNV
+274 YRTYTSKNDYNV
-286 TDTGKIV
+286 TDTGKIE
-293 PSAML
+293 AGARL
-298 KIETDLK
+298 KYISDIK
-305 SGTINIDLSFMPYTN
+305 GGSVNCDLSIMPFTQ
-320 YGIVEIKE
+320 YGVVEIKSVT
-328 FIDSKHVKV
+328 DAKNAKV
-337 NVLNGV
+337 NVLNGIK
-343 VENEATSK
+343 EGEPSYQ
-351 WKLGSWSRGNGY
+351 WKLGSWNRGRGY

-373 FVVAATNKNP
+373 FVVAATDSKP
-383 NYIWMS
+383 NFIWFS

-402 EGTITDDSS
+402 EGTITDDSA
-411 ITLPVINRKMYEIR
+411 ITLPVINRKMCEIR

-442 IVSGDK
+442 IVRGDK

-507 VKTRVRGYLTI
+507 VKTLVKGHLAV

-532 IRNDGEINCLTYIP
+532 VRDDGQLNCLTYIP
-546 EQKVYGWSHW
+546 EQKVYGWSHF
-556 VTNGKYLYCESVSE
+556 VTNGKYRYVESVAE
-570 GEQDSLY
+570 GEQDTIYFVVDRVINNKS
-577 TLVERILNGQK
+577 VK
-588 VQCIERM
+588 CIERSI
-595 VPLYS
+595 PLYTEDNS
-600 DDFNVFLD
+600 DVFLD
-608 CYIEFKSDN
+608 CYVKVANSIKTDY
-617 QIDNINVPHLS
+617 INAPHLV
-628 GQKVQVV
+628 GQMVDIV
-635 IDGKQQPDVV
+635 IDGQQMPSRV
-645 VPDDGLLQLNGSG
+645 VPPTGVIKLDGKANVITVGLPYTTK
-658 NNIKI
+658 IKI
-663 GLPFTSKIRVPS
+663 PS
-675 VEMQMQDGTLQG
+675 VEQQINDGTLQG
-687 RVATVSRVVLRV
+687 RVATVSRVVLRM

-728 KPVILPKMGMNYST
+728 KPVILPKMGINYST

-770 LKDVP
+770 LRDVP

>member
-22 SSRFDLDQYKS
+22 SSRFDLEQYKS

-87 KYIRVWDFGIYT
+87 KYIRVWNYGIYT
-99 GIEIETP
+99 GIEVTTP
-106 FDSEILYN
+106 FTSDILFD
-114 LNCSQSGDVMFICS
+114 LNCNQSGDVMFICS
-128 GKYPIQTLSRHS
+128 GKYPIQTLSRYS
-140 NTDWRFE
+140 DTDWRMST
-147 AYKLTEQPY
+147 YKLTEQPY
-156 ETINTDVDSTVLITG
+156 DEINTDNGHTLTVNG
-171 DTLTATNDMFTA
+171 DTITSTKDLFTQ
-183 DMVNSVMQIEHF
+183 DMVGSVIQIAYYVEAVHTKSAGEVVEKKVRRYMQGQTVEKTYNNINYN
-195 MKAVTTS
+195 
-202 EVGKVI
+202 VGA
-208 KRTEFVWDSNGEHG
+208 
-222 HDVTTTEYTN
+222 Y
-232 IDYTTKQFST
+232 ST
-242 DEDVSWKFTTHG
+242 DTELSWKFTTHG
-254 TWSGTAY
+254 TWEGTV
-261 IKISNDKGKTWKD
+261 KLQISNNDGQTWKD
-274 YRVYTSQNDYNV
+274 YRTYTSKNDYNV
-286 TDTGKIV
+286 TDTGKIE
-293 PSAML
+293 AGARL
-298 KIETDLK
+298 KYISDIK
-305 SGTINIDLSFMPYTN
+305 GGSVNCDLSIMPFTQ
-320 YGIVEIKE
+320 YGIVEIKSVT
-328 FIDSKHVKV
+328 DAKNAKV
-337 NVLNGV
+337 NVLNGIK
-343 VENEATSK
+343 EGEPSYQ
-351 WKLGSWSRGNGY
+351 WKLGSWNRGRGY

-373 FVVAATNKNP
+373 FVVAATDSKP
-383 NYIWMS
+383 NFIWFS

-402 EGTITDDSS
+402 EGTITDDSA
-411 ITLPVINRKMYEIR
+411 ITLPVINRKMCEIR

-442 IVSGDK
+442 IVRGDK

-507 VKTRVRGYLTI
+507 VKTLVKGHLAV

-532 IRNDGEINCLTYIP
+532 VRDDGQLNCLTYIP
-546 EQKVYGWSHW
+546 EQKVYGWSHF
-556 VTNGKYLYCESVSE
+556 VTNGKYRYVESVAE
-570 GEQDSLY
+570 GEQDTIYFVVDRVINNKS
-577 TLVERILNGQK
+577 VK
-588 VQCIERM
+588 CIERSI
-595 VPLYS
+595 PLYTEDNS
-600 DDFNVFLD
+600 DVFLD
-608 CYIEFKSDN
+608 CYVKVANSIKTDY
-617 QIDNINVPHLS
+617 INAPHLV
-628 GQKVQVV
+628 GQMVDIV
-635 IDGKQQPDVV
+635 IDGQQMPSRV
-645 VPDDGLLQLNGSG
+645 VPPTGVIKLDGKANVITVGLPYTTK
-658 NNIKI
+658 IKI
-663 GLPFTSKIRVPS
+663 PN
-675 VEMQMQDGTLQG
+675 VEQQINDGTLQG
-687 RVATVSRVVLRV
+687 RVATVSRVVLRM

-728 KPVILPKMGMNYST
+728 KPVILPKMGINYST

-770 LKDVP
+770 LRDVP

>member
-1 MSNPIYISQ
+1 MSNPLYISQ

-22 SSRFDLDQYKS
+22 SSRFDLEQYKS

-87 KYIRVWDFGIYT
+87 KYIRVWNYGIYT
-99 GIEIETP
+99 GIEVTTP
-106 FDSEILYN
+106 FTSDILFD
-114 LNCSQSGDVMFICS
+114 LNCNQSGDVMFICS
-128 GKYPIQTLSRHS
+128 GKYPIQTLSRYS
-140 NTDWRFE
+140 DTDWRMST
-147 AYKLTEQPY
+147 YKLTEQPY
-156 ETINTDVDSTVLITG
+156 DEINTDNGHTLTVNG
-171 DTLTATNDMFTA
+171 DTITSTKDLFTQ
-183 DMVNSVMQIEHF
+183 DMVGSVIQIAYYVEAVHTKSAGEVVEKKVKRYMQAQTIE
-195 MKAVTTS
+195 KTYNNINYN
-202 EVGKVI
+202 VGA
-208 KRTEFVWDSNGEHG
+208 
-222 HDVTTTEYTN
+222 
-232 IDYTTKQFST
+232 FST
-242 DEDVSWKFTTHG
+242 DTELSWKFTTHG
-254 TWSGTAY
+254 TWEGTV
-261 IKISNDKGKTWKD
+261 KLQISNNDGQTWKD
-274 YRVYTSQNDYNV
+274 YRTYTSKNDYNV
-286 TDTGKIV
+286 TDTGKIEAGV
-293 PSAML
+293 RL
-298 KIETDLK
+298 KYVSDIK
-305 SGTINIDLSFMPYTN
+305 SGSVNCDLSIMPFTQ
-320 YGIVEIKE
+320 YGIVEIKSVT
-328 FIDSKHVKV
+328 DAKNAKV
-337 NVLNGV
+337 NVLNGIK
-343 VENEATSK
+343 EGEPSYQ
-351 WKLGSWSRGNGY
+351 WKLGSWNRGRGY

-373 FVVAATNKNP
+373 FVVAATDSKP
-383 NYIWMS
+383 NFIWFS

-402 EGTITDDSS
+402 EGTITDDSA
-411 ITLPVINRKMYEIR
+411 ITLPVINRKMCEIR

-442 IVSGDK
+442 IVRGDK

-507 VKTRVRGYLTI
+507 VKTLVKGHVAV

-532 IRNDGEINCLTYIP
+532 VRDDGQLNCLTYIP
-546 EQKVYGWSHW
+546 EQKVYGWSHF
-556 VTNGKYLYCESVSE
+556 VTNGKYRYVESVAE
-570 GEQDSLY
+570 GEQDTIY
-577 TLVERILNGQK
+577 FVVDRVINNK
-588 VQCIERM
+588 NVKCIERSI
-595 VPLYS
+595 PLYTEDNS
-600 DDFNVFLD
+600 DVFLD
-608 CYIEFKSDN
+608 CYVKVANSIKTDY
-617 QIDNINVPHLS
+617 INAPHLV
-628 GQKVQVV
+628 GQMVDIV
-635 IDGKQQPDVV
+635 IDGQQMPSRV
-645 VPDDGLLQLNGSG
+645 VPPTGVIKLDGKANVITVGLPYTTK
-658 NNIKI
+658 IKI
-663 GLPFTSKIRVPS
+663 PS
-675 VEMQMQDGTLQG
+675 VEQQINDGTLQG
-687 RVATVSRVVLRV
+687 RVATVSRVVLRM
-699 YKSFGGKVGRTFDR
+699 YKSFGGKVGRAFDR

-728 KPVILPKMGMNYST
+728 KPVILPKMGINYST

-770 LKDVP
+770 LRDVP

>member
-22 SSRFDLDQYKS
+22 SSRFDLEQYKS

-87 KYIRVWDFGIYT
+87 KYIRVWNYGIYT
-99 GIEIETP
+99 GIEVTTP
-106 FDSEILYN
+106 FTSDILFD
-114 LNCSQSGDVMFICS
+114 LNCNQSGDVMFICS
-128 GKYPIQTLSRHS
+128 GKYPIQTLSRYS
-140 NTDWRFE
+140 DTDWRMST
-147 AYKLTEQPY
+147 YKLTEQPY
-156 ETINTDVDSTVLITG
+156 DEINTDNGHTLTVNG
-171 DTLTATNDMFTA
+171 DTITSTKDLFTQ
-183 DMVNSVMQIEHF
+183 DMVGSVIQIAYYVEAVHTKSAGEVVEKKVKRYMQAQTIE
-195 MKAVTTS
+195 KTYNNINYN
-202 EVGKVI
+202 VGA
-208 KRTEFVWDSNGEHG
+208 
-222 HDVTTTEYTN
+222 
-232 IDYTTKQFST
+232 FST
-242 DEDVSWKFTTHG
+242 DTELSWKFTTHG
-254 TWSGTAY
+254 TWEGTV
-261 IKISNDKGKTWKD
+261 KLQISNNDGQTWKD
-274 YRVYTSQNDYNV
+274 YRTYTSKNDYNV
-286 TDTGKIV
+286 TDTGKIE
-293 PSAML
+293 AGARL
-298 KIETDLK
+298 KYVSDIK
-305 SGTINIDLSFMPYTN
+305 SGSVNCDLSIMPFTQ
-320 YGIVEIKE
+320 YGIVEIKSVT
-328 FIDSKHVKV
+328 DAKNAKV
-337 NVLNGV
+337 NVLNGIK
-343 VENEATSK
+343 EGEPSYQ
-351 WKLGSWSRGNGY
+351 WKLGSWNRGRGY

-373 FVVAATNKNP
+373 FVVAATDSKP
-383 NYIWMS
+383 NFIWFS

-402 EGTITDDSS
+402 EGTITDDSA
-411 ITLPVINRKMYEIR
+411 ITLPVINRKMCEIR

-442 IVSGDK
+442 IVRGDK

-507 VKTRVRGYLTI
+507 VKTLVKGHLAV

-532 IRNDGEINCLTYIP
+532 VRDDGQLNCLTYIP
-546 EQKVYGWSHW
+546 EQKVYGWSHF
-556 VTNGKYLYCESVSE
+556 VTNGKYRYVESVAE
-570 GEQDSLY
+570 GEQDTIY
-577 TLVERILNGQK
+577 FVVDRVINNK
-588 VQCIERM
+588 NVKCIERSI
-595 VPLYS
+595 PLYTEDNS
-600 DDFNVFLD
+600 DVFLD
-608 CYIEFKSDN
+608 CYVKVANSIKTDY
-617 QIDNINVPHLS
+617 INAPHLV
-628 GQKVQVV
+628 GQMVDIV
-635 IDGKQQPDVV
+635 IDGQQMPSRV
-645 VPDDGLLQLNGSG
+645 VPPTGVIKLDGKANVITVGLPYTTK
-658 NNIKI
+658 IKI
-663 GLPFTSKIRVPS
+663 PN
-675 VEMQMQDGTLQG
+675 VEQQINDGTLQG
-687 RVATVSRVVLRV
+687 RVATVSRVVLRM

-728 KPVILPKMGMNYST
+728 KPVILPKMGINYST

-770 LKDVP
+770 LRDVP

>member
-22 SSRFDLDQYKS
+22 SSRFDLEQYKS

-87 KYIRVWDFGIYT
+87 KYIRVWNYGIYT
-99 GIEIETP
+99 GIEVTTP
-106 FDSEILYN
+106 FTSDILFD
-114 LNCSQSGDVMFICS
+114 LNCNQSGDVMFICS
-128 GKYPIQTLSRHS
+128 GKYPIQTLSRYS
-140 NTDWRFE
+140 DTDWRMST
-147 AYKLTEQPY
+147 YKLTEQPY
-156 ETINTDVDSTVLITG
+156 DEINTDNGHTLTVNG
-171 DTLTATNDMFTA
+171 DTITSTKDLFTQ
-183 DMVNSVMQIEHF
+183 DMVGSVIQIAYYVEAVHTKSAGEVVEKKVRRYMQGQTIE
-195 MKAVTTS
+195 KTYNNINYN
-202 EVGKVI
+202 VG
-208 KRTEFVWDSNGEHG
+208 S
-222 HDVTTTEYTN
+222 Y
-232 IDYTTKQFST
+232 ST
-242 DEDVSWKFTTHG
+242 DTELSWKFTTHG
-254 TWSGTAY
+254 TWEGTV
-261 IKISNDKGKTWKD
+261 KLQISNNDGQTWKD
-274 YRVYTSQNDYNV
+274 YRTYTSKNDYNV
-286 TDTGKIV
+286 TDTGKIE
-293 PSAML
+293 AGARL
-298 KIETDLK
+298 KYVSDIK
-305 SGTINIDLSFMPYTN
+305 SGSVNCDLSIMPFTQ
-320 YGIVEIKE
+320 YGIVEIKSVT
-328 FIDSKHVKV
+328 DAKNAKV
-337 NVLNGV
+337 NVLNGIK
-343 VENEATSK
+343 EGEPSYQ
-351 WKLGSWSRGNGY
+351 WKLGSWNRGRGY

-373 FVVAATNKNP
+373 FVVAATDSKP
-383 NYIWMS
+383 NFIWFS

-402 EGTITDDSS
+402 EGTITDDSA
-411 ITLPVINRKMYEIR
+411 ITLPVINRKMCEIR

-442 IVSGDK
+442 IVRGDK

-507 VKTRVRGYLTI
+507 VKTLVKGHLAV

-532 IRNDGEINCLTYIP
+532 VRDDGQLNCLTYIP
-546 EQKVYGWSHW
+546 EQKVYGWSHF
-556 VTNGKYLYCESVSE
+556 VTNGKYRYVESVAE
-570 GEQDSLY
+570 GEQDTIYFVVDRVINNKS
-577 TLVERILNGQK
+577 VK
-588 VQCIERM
+588 CIERSI
-595 VPLYS
+595 PLYTEDNS
-600 DDFNVFLD
+600 DVFLD
-608 CYIEFKSDN
+608 CYVKVANSIKTDY
-617 QIDNINVPHLS
+617 INAPHLV
-628 GQKVQVV
+628 GQMVDIV
-635 IDGKQQPDVV
+635 IDGQQMPSRV
-645 VPDDGLLQLNGSG
+645 VPPTGVIKLDGKANVITVGLPYTTK
-658 NNIKI
+658 IKI
-663 GLPFTSKIRVPS
+663 PS
-675 VEMQMQDGTLQG
+675 VEQQINDGTLQG
-687 RVATVSRVVLRV
+687 RVATVSRVVLRM

-728 KPVILPKMGMNYST
+728 KPVILPKMGINYST

-770 LKDVP
+770 LRDVP

>member
-22 SSRFDLDQYKS
+22 SSRFDLEQYKS

-87 KYIRVWDFGIYT
+87 KYIRVWNYGIYT
-99 GIEIETP
+99 GIEVTTP
-106 FDSEILYN
+106 FTSDILFD

-128 GKYPIQTLSRHS
+128 GKYPIQTLSRYS
-140 NTDWRFE
+140 DTDWRMS

-156 ETINTDVDSTVLITG
+156 DEINTDNRHTLTVNG
-171 DTLTATNDMFTA
+171 DTITSTKDLFTQ
-183 DMVNSVMQIEHF
+183 DMVGSVIQIAYYVEAVHTKSAGEVVEKKVKRYMQAQTIE
-195 MKAVTTS
+195 KTYNNINYN
-202 EVGKVI
+202 VGA
-208 KRTEFVWDSNGEHG
+208 
-222 HDVTTTEYTN
+222 
-232 IDYTTKQFST
+232 FST
-242 DEDVSWKFTTHG
+242 DTELSWKFTTHG
-254 TWSGTAY
+254 TWEGTV
-261 IKISNDKGKTWKD
+261 KLQISNNDGQTWKD
-274 YRVYTSQNDYNV
+274 YRTYTSKNDYNV
-286 TDTGKIV
+286 TDTGKIE
-293 PSAML
+293 AGARL
-298 KIETDLK
+298 KYVSDIK
-305 SGTINIDLSFMPYTN
+305 SGSVNCDLSIMPFTQ
-320 YGIVEIKE
+320 YGIVEIKSVT
-328 FIDSKHVKV
+328 DAKNAKV
-337 NVLNGV
+337 NVLNGIK
-343 VENEATSK
+343 EGEPSYQ
-351 WKLGSWSRGNGY
+351 WKLGSWNRGRGY

-373 FVVAATNKNP
+373 FVVAATDSKP
-383 NYIWMS
+383 NFIWFS

-402 EGTITDDSS
+402 EGTITDDSA
-411 ITLPVINRKMYEIR
+411 ITLPVINRKMCEIR

-442 IVSGDK
+442 IVRGDK

-507 VKTRVRGYLTI
+507 VKTLVKGHLAV

-532 IRNDGEINCLTYIP
+532 VRDDGQLNCLTYIP
-546 EQKVYGWSHW
+546 EQKVYGWSHF
-556 VTNGKYLYCESVSE
+556 VTNGKYRYVESVAE
-570 GEQDSLY
+570 GEQDTIYFVVDRVINNKS
-577 TLVERILNGQK
+577 VK
-588 VQCIERM
+588 CIERSI
-595 VPLYS
+595 PLYTEDNS
-600 DDFNVFLD
+600 DVFLD
-608 CYIEFKSDN
+608 CYVKVANSIKTDY
-617 QIDNINVPHLS
+617 INAPHLV
-628 GQKVQVV
+628 GQMVDIV
-635 IDGKQQPDVV
+635 IDGQQMPSRV
-645 VPDDGLLQLNGSG
+645 VPPTGVIKLDGKANVITVGLPYTTK
-658 NNIKI
+658 IKI
-663 GLPFTSKIRVPS
+663 PN
-675 VEMQMQDGTLQG
+675 VEQQINDGTLQG
-687 RVATVSRVVLRV
+687 RVATVSRVVLRM

-728 KPVILPKMGMNYST
+728 KPVILPKMGINYST

-770 LKDVP
+770 LRDVP

>member
-22 SSRFDLDQYKS
+22 SSRFDLEQYKS

-87 KYIRVWDFGIYT
+87 KYIRVWNYGIYT
-99 GIEIETP
+99 GIEVTTP
-106 FDSEILYN
+106 FTSDILFD
-114 LNCSQSGDVMFICS
+114 LNCNQSGDVMFICS
-128 GKYPIQTLSRHS
+128 GKYPIQTLSRYS
-140 NTDWRFE
+140 DTDWRMST
-147 AYKLTEQPY
+147 YKLTEQPY
-156 ETINTDVDSTVLITG
+156 DEINTDNGHTLTVNG
-171 DTLTATNDMFTA
+171 DTITSTKDLFTQ
-183 DMVNSVMQIEHF
+183 DMVGSVIQIAYYVEAVHTKSAGEVVEKKVRRYMQGQTVEKTYNNINYN
-195 MKAVTTS
+195 
-202 EVGKVI
+202 VGA
-208 KRTEFVWDSNGEHG
+208 
-222 HDVTTTEYTN
+222 Y
-232 IDYTTKQFST
+232 ST
-242 DEDVSWKFTTHG
+242 DTELSWKFTTHG
-254 TWSGTAY
+254 TWEGTV
-261 IKISNDKGKTWKD
+261 KLQISNNGGQTWKD
-274 YRVYTSQNDYNV
+274 YRTYTSKNDYNV
-286 TDTGKIV
+286 TDTGKIE
-293 PSAML
+293 AGARL
-298 KIETDLK
+298 KYVSDIK
-305 SGTINIDLSFMPYTN
+305 SGSVNCDLSIMPFTQ
-320 YGIVEIKE
+320 YGIVEIKSVT
-328 FIDSKHVKV
+328 DAKNAKV
-337 NVLNGV
+337 NVLNGIK
-343 VENEATSK
+343 EGEPSYQ
-351 WKLGSWSRGNGY
+351 WKLGSWNRGRGY

-373 FVVAATNKNP
+373 FVVAATDSKP
-383 NYIWMS
+383 NFIWFS

-402 EGTITDDSS
+402 EGTITDDSA
-411 ITLPVINRKMYEIR
+411 ITLPVINRKMCEIR

-442 IVSGDK
+442 IVRGDK

-466 SCEPQFIGNR
+466 SCKPQFIGNR

-507 VKTRVRGYLTI
+507 VKTLVKGHLAV

-532 IRNDGEINCLTYIP
+532 VRDDGQLNCLTYIP
-546 EQKVYGWSHW
+546 EQKVYGWSHF
-556 VTNGKYLYCESVSE
+556 VTNGKYRYVESVAE
-570 GEQDSLY
+570 GEQDTIYFVVDRVINNKS
-577 TLVERILNGQK
+577 VK
-588 VQCIERM
+588 CIERSI
-595 VPLYS
+595 PLYTEDNS
-600 DDFNVFLD
+600 DVFLD
-608 CYIEFKSDN
+608 CYVKVANSIKTDY
-617 QIDNINVPHLS
+617 INAPHLV
-628 GQKVQVV
+628 GQMVDIV
-635 IDGKQQPDVV
+635 IDGQQMPSRV
-645 VPDDGLLQLNGSG
+645 VPPTGVIKLDGKANVITVGLPYTTK
-658 NNIKI
+658 IKI
-663 GLPFTSKIRVPS
+663 PN
-675 VEMQMQDGTLQG
+675 VEQQINDGTLQG
-687 RVATVSRVVLRV
+687 RVATVSRVVLRM

-728 KPVILPKMGMNYST
+728 KPVILPKMGINYST

-770 LKDVP
+770 LRDVP

>member
-1 MSNPIYISQ
+1 MSNPLYISQ

-22 SSRFDLDQYKS
+22 SSRFDLEQYKS

-87 KYIRVWDFGIYT
+87 KYIRVWNYGIYT
-99 GIEIETP
+99 GIEVTTP
-106 FDSEILYN
+106 FTSDILFD
-114 LNCSQSGDVMFICS
+114 LNCNQSGDVMFICS
-128 GKYPIQTLSRHS
+128 GKYPIQTLSRYS
-140 NTDWRFE
+140 DTDWRMST
-147 AYKLTEQPY
+147 YKLTEQPY
-156 ETINTDVDSTVLITG
+156 DEINTDNGHTLTVNG
-171 DTLTATNDMFTA
+171 DTITSTKDLFTQ
-183 DMVNSVMQIEHF
+183 DMVGSVIQIAYYVEAVHTKSAGEVVEKKVKRYMQAQTIE
-195 MKAVTTS
+195 KTYNNINYN
-202 EVGKVI
+202 VGA
-208 KRTEFVWDSNGEHG
+208 
-222 HDVTTTEYTN
+222 
-232 IDYTTKQFST
+232 FST
-242 DEDVSWKFTTHG
+242 DTELSWKFTTHG
-254 TWSGTAY
+254 TWEGTV
-261 IKISNDKGKTWKD
+261 KLQISNNDGQTWKD
-274 YRVYTSQNDYNV
+274 YRTYTSKNDYNV
-286 TDTGKIV
+286 TDTGKIE
-293 PSAML
+293 AGARL
-298 KIETDLK
+298 KYVSDIK
-305 SGTINIDLSFMPYTN
+305 SGSVNCDLSIMPFTQ
-320 YGIVEIKE
+320 YGIVEIKSVT
-328 FIDSKHVKV
+328 DAKNAKV
-337 NVLNGV
+337 NVLNGIK
-343 VENEATSK
+343 EGEPSYQ
-351 WKLGSWSRGNGY
+351 WKLGSWNRGRGY

-373 FVVAATNKNP
+373 FVVAATDSKP
-383 NYIWMS
+383 NFIWFS

-402 EGTITDDSS
+402 EGTITDDSA
-411 ITLPVINRKMYEIR
+411 ITLPVINRKMCEIR

-442 IVSGDK
+442 IVRGDK

-507 VKTRVRGYLTI
+507 VKTLVKGHVAV

-532 IRNDGEINCLTYIP
+532 VRDDGQLNCLTYIP
-546 EQKVYGWSHW
+546 EQKVYGWSHF
-556 VTNGKYLYCESVSE
+556 VTNGKYRYVESVAE
-570 GEQDSLY
+570 GEQDTIY
-577 TLVERILNGQK
+577 FVVDRVINNK
-588 VQCIERM
+588 NVKCIERSI
-595 VPLYS
+595 PLYTEDNS
-600 DDFNVFLD
+600 DVFLD
-608 CYIEFKSDN
+608 CYVKVANSIKTDY
-617 QIDNINVPHLS
+617 INAPHLV
-628 GQKVQVV
+628 GQMVDIVV
-635 IDGKQQPDVV
+635 DGQQMPSREVPPTGVIKFDGKANVITV
-645 VPDDGLLQLNGSG
+645 GLPYTTK
-658 NNIKI
+658 IKI
-663 GLPFTSKIRVPS
+663 PN
-675 VEMQMQDGTLQG
+675 VEQQINDGTLQG
-687 RVATVSRVVLRV
+687 RVATVSRVVLRM

-728 KPVILPKMGMNYST
+728 KPVILPKMGINYST

-770 LKDVP
+770 LRDVP

>member
-22 SSRFDLDQYKS
+22 SSRFDLEQYKS

-87 KYIRVWDFGIYT
+87 KYIRVWNYGIYT
-99 GIEIETP
+99 GIEVTTP
-106 FDSEILYN
+106 FTSDILFD
-114 LNCSQSGDVMFICS
+114 LNCNQSGDVMFICS
-128 GKYPIQTLSRHS
+128 GKYPIQTLSRYS
-140 NTDWRFE
+140 DTDWRMST
-147 AYKLTEQPY
+147 YKLTEQPY
-156 ETINTDVDSTVLITG
+156 DEINTDNGHTLTVNG
-171 DTLTATNDMFTA
+171 DTITSTKDLFTQ
-183 DMVNSVMQIEHF
+183 DMVGSVIQIAYYVEAVHTKSAGEVVEKKVKRYMQAQTIE
-195 MKAVTTS
+195 KTYNNINYN
-202 EVGKVI
+202 VGA
-208 KRTEFVWDSNGEHG
+208 
-222 HDVTTTEYTN
+222 
-232 IDYTTKQFST
+232 FST
-242 DEDVSWKFTTHG
+242 DTELSWKFTTHG
-254 TWSGTAY
+254 TWDGTV
-261 IKISNDKGKTWKD
+261 KLQISNNDGQTWKD
-274 YRVYTSQNDYNV
+274 YRTYTSKNDYNV
-286 TDTGKIV
+286 TDTGKIE
-293 PSAML
+293 AEARL
-298 KIETDLK
+298 KYVSDIK
-305 SGTINIDLSFMPYTN
+305 SGSVNCDLFIMPFTQ
-320 YGIVEIKE
+320 YGIVEIKSVT
-328 FIDSKHVKV
+328 DAKNAKV
-337 NVLNGV
+337 NVLNGIK
-343 VENEATSK
+343 EGEPSYQ
-351 WKLGSWSRGNGY
+351 WKLGSWNRGRGY

-373 FVVAATNKNP
+373 FVVAATDSKP
-383 NYIWMS
+383 NFIWFS

-402 EGTITDDSS
+402 EGTITDDSA
-411 ITLPVINRKMYEIR
+411 ITLPVINRKMCEIR

-442 IVSGDK
+442 IVRGDK

-507 VKTRVRGYLTI
+507 VKTLVKGHLAV

-532 IRNDGEINCLTYIP
+532 VRDDGQLNCLTYIP
-546 EQKVYGWSHW
+546 EQKVYGWSHF
-556 VTNGKYLYCESVSE
+556 VTNGKYRYVESVAE
-570 GEQDSLY
+570 GEQDTIYFVVDRVINNKS
-577 TLVERILNGQK
+577 VK
-588 VQCIERM
+588 CIERSI
-595 VPLYS
+595 PLYTEDNS
-600 DDFNVFLD
+600 DVFLD
-608 CYIEFKSDN
+608 CYVKVANSIKTDY
-617 QIDNINVPHLS
+617 INAPHLV
-628 GQKVQVV
+628 GQMVDIV
-635 IDGKQQPDVV
+635 IDGQQMPSRV
-645 VPDDGLLQLNGSG
+645 VPPTGVIKLDGKANVITVGLPYTTK
-658 NNIKI
+658 IKI
-663 GLPFTSKIRVPS
+663 PN
-675 VEMQMQDGTLQG
+675 VEQQINDGTLQG
-687 RVATVSRVVLRV
+687 RVATVSRVVLRM

-728 KPVILPKMGMNYST
+728 KPVILPKMGINYST

-752 PFPFNLLSIT
+752 PFPFYLLSIT

-770 LKDVP
+770 LRDVP

>member
-22 SSRFDLDQYKS
+22 SSRFDLEQYKS

-87 KYIRVWDFGIYT
+87 KYIRVWNYGIYT
-99 GIEIETP
+99 GIEVTTP
-106 FDSEILYN
+106 FTSDILFD
-114 LNCSQSGDVMFICS
+114 LNCNQSGDVMFICS
-128 GKYPIQTLSRHS
+128 GKYPIQTLSRYS
-140 NTDWRFE
+140 DTDWRMST
-147 AYKLTEQPY
+147 YKLTEQPY
-156 ETINTDVDSTVLITG
+156 DEINTDNGHTLTVNG
-171 DTLTATNDMFTA
+171 DTITSTKDLFTQ
-183 DMVNSVMQIEHF
+183 DMVGSVIQIAYYVEAVHTKSAGEVVEKKVKRYMQAQTIE
-195 MKAVTTS
+195 KTYNNINYN
-202 EVGKVI
+202 VGA
-208 KRTEFVWDSNGEHG
+208 
-222 HDVTTTEYTN
+222 
-232 IDYTTKQFST
+232 FST
-242 DEDVSWKFTTHG
+242 DTELSWKFTTHG
-254 TWSGTAY
+254 TWEGTV
-261 IKISNDKGKTWKD
+261 KLQISNNDGQTWKD
-274 YRVYTSQNDYNV
+274 YRTYTSKNDYNV
-286 TDTGKIV
+286 TDTGKIE
-293 PSAML
+293 AGARL
-298 KIETDLK
+298 KYVSDIK
-305 SGTINIDLSFMPYTN
+305 SGSVNCDLSIMPFTQ
-320 YGIVEIKE
+320 YGIVEIKSVT
-328 FIDSKHVKV
+328 DAKNAKV
-337 NVLNGV
+337 NVLNGIK
-343 VENEATSK
+343 EGEPSYQ
-351 WKLGSWSRGNGY
+351 WKLGSWNRGRGY

-373 FVVAATNKNP
+373 FVVAATDSKP
-383 NYIWMS
+383 NFIWFS

-402 EGTITDDSS
+402 EGTITDDSA
-411 ITLPVINRKMYEIR
+411 ITLPVINRKMCEIR

-442 IVSGDK
+442 IVRGDK

-507 VKTRVRGYLTI
+507 VKTLVKGHVAV

-532 IRNDGEINCLTYIP
+532 VRDDGQLNCLTYIP
-546 EQKVYGWSHW
+546 EQKVYGWSHF
-556 VTNGKYLYCESVSE
+556 VTNGKYRYVESVAE
-570 GEQDSLY
+570 GEQDTIY
-577 TLVERILNGQK
+577 FVVDRVINNK
-588 VQCIERM
+588 NVKCIERSI
-595 VPLYS
+595 PLYTEDNS
-600 DDFNVFLD
+600 DVFLD
-608 CYIEFKSDN
+608 CYVKVANSIKTDY
-617 QIDNINVPHLS
+617 INAPHLV
-628 GQKVQVV
+628 GQMVDIV
-635 IDGKQQPDVV
+635 IDGQQMPSRV
-645 VPDDGLLQLNGSG
+645 VPPTGVIKLDGKANVITVGLPYTTK
-658 NNIKI
+658 IKI
-663 GLPFTSKIRVPS
+663 PN
-675 VEMQMQDGTLQG
+675 VEQQINDGTLQG
-687 RVATVSRVVLRV
+687 RVATVSRVVLRM

-728 KPVILPKMGMNYST
+728 KPVILPKMGINYST

-770 LKDVP
+770 LRDVP

>member
-22 SSRFDLDQYKS
+22 SSRFDLEQYKS

-41 VIRPYGAVAKRQGS
+41 VIRPYGAVAKRQGT

-87 KYIRVWDFGIYT
+87 KYIRVWNYGIYT
-99 GIEIETP
+99 GIEVTTP
-106 FDSEILYN
+106 FTSDILFD
-114 LNCSQSGDVMFICS
+114 LNCNQSGDVMFICS
-128 GKYPIQTLSRHS
+128 GKYPIQTLSRYS
-140 NTDWRFE
+140 DTDWRMSI
-147 AYKLTEQPY
+147 YKLTEQPY
-156 ETINTDVDSTVLITG
+156 DEINTDNGHTLTVNG
-171 DTLTATNDMFTA
+171 DTITSTKDLFTQ
-183 DMVNSVMQIEHF
+183 DMVGSVIQIAYYVEAVHTKSAGEVVEKKVKRYMQAQTIE
-195 MKAVTTS
+195 KTYNNINYN
-202 EVGKVI
+202 VGA
-208 KRTEFVWDSNGEHG
+208 
-222 HDVTTTEYTN
+222 
-232 IDYTTKQFST
+232 FST
-242 DEDVSWKFTTHG
+242 DTELSWKFTTHG
-254 TWSGTAY
+254 TWEGTV
-261 IKISNDKGKTWKD
+261 KLQISNNDGQTWKD
-274 YRVYTSQNDYNV
+274 YRTYTSKNDYNV
-286 TDTGKIV
+286 TDTGKIE
-293 PSAML
+293 AGARL
-298 KIETDLK
+298 KYVSDIK
-305 SGTINIDLSFMPYTN
+305 SGSVNCDLSIMPFTQ
-320 YGIVEIKE
+320 YGIVEIKSVT
-328 FIDSKHVKV
+328 DAKNAKV
-337 NVLNGV
+337 NVLNGIK
-343 VENEATSK
+343 EGEPSYQ
-351 WKLGSWSRGNGY
+351 WKLGSWNRGRGY

-373 FVVAATNKNP
+373 FVVAATDSKP
-383 NYIWMS
+383 NFIWFS

-402 EGTITDDSS
+402 EGTITDDSA
-411 ITLPVINRKMYEIR
+411 ITLPVINRKMCEIR

-442 IVSGDK
+442 IVRGDK

-507 VKTRVRGYLTI
+507 VKTLVKGHVAI

-532 IRNDGEINCLTYIP
+532 VRDDGQLNCLTYIP
-546 EQKVYGWSHW
+546 EQKVYGWSHF
-556 VTNGKYLYCESVSE
+556 VTNGKYRYVESVAE
-570 GEQDSLY
+570 GEQDTIY
-577 TLVERILNGQK
+577 FVVDRVINNK
-588 VQCIERM
+588 NVKCIERSI
-595 VPLYS
+595 PLYTEDNS
-600 DDFNVFLD
+600 DVFLD
-608 CYIEFKSDN
+608 CYVKVANSIKTDY
-617 QIDNINVPHLS
+617 INAPHLV
-628 GQKVQVV
+628 GQMVDIVV
-635 IDGKQQPDVV
+635 DGQQMPSRVVPLTGVIKLDGKANVITV
-645 VPDDGLLQLNGSG
+645 GLPYTTK
-658 NNIKI
+658 IKI
-663 GLPFTSKIRVPS
+663 PS
-675 VEMQMQDGTLQG
+675 VEQQINDGTLQG
-687 RVATVSRVVLRV
+687 RVATVSRVVLRM

-728 KPVILPKMGMNYST
+728 KPVILPKMGINYST

-770 LKDVP
+770 LRDVP

>member
-22 SSRFDLDQYKS
+22 SSRFDLEQYKS

-87 KYIRVWDFGIYT
+87 KYIRVWNYGIYT
-99 GIEIETP
+99 GIEVTTP
-106 FDSEILYN
+106 FTSDILFD
-114 LNCSQSGDVMFICS
+114 LNCNQSGDVMFICS
-128 GKYPIQTLSRHS
+128 GKYPIQTLSRYS
-140 NTDWRFE
+140 DTDWRMST
-147 AYKLTEQPY
+147 YKLTEQPY
-156 ETINTDVDSTVLITG
+156 DEINTDNGHTLTVNG
-171 DTLTATNDMFTA
+171 DTITSTKDLFTQ
-183 DMVNSVMQIEHF
+183 DMVGSVIQIAYYVEAVHTKSAGEVVEKKVKRYMQAQTIE
-195 MKAVTTS
+195 KTYNNINYN
-202 EVGKVI
+202 VGA
-208 KRTEFVWDSNGEHG
+208 
-222 HDVTTTEYTN
+222 
-232 IDYTTKQFST
+232 FST
-242 DEDVSWKFTTHG
+242 DTELSWKFTTHG
-254 TWSGTAY
+254 TWEGTV
-261 IKISNDKGKTWKD
+261 KLQISNNDGQTWKD
-274 YRVYTSQNDYNV
+274 YRTYTSKNDYNV
-286 TDTGKIV
+286 TDTGKIE
-293 PSAML
+293 AGARL
-298 KIETDLK
+298 KYVSDIK
-305 SGTINIDLSFMPYTN
+305 SGSVNCDLSIMPFTQ
-320 YGIVEIKE
+320 YGIVEIKSVT
-328 FIDSKHVKV
+328 DAKNAKV
-337 NVLNGV
+337 NVLNGIK
-343 VENEATSK
+343 EGEPSYQ
-351 WKLGSWSRGNGY
+351 WKLGSWNRGRGY

-373 FVVAATNKNP
+373 FVVAATDSKP
-383 NYIWMS
+383 NFIWFS

-402 EGTITDDSS
+402 EGTITDDSA
-411 ITLPVINRKMYEIR
+411 ITLPVINRKMCEIR

-442 IVSGDK
+442 IVRGDK

-507 VKTRVRGYLTI
+507 VKTLVKGHLAV

-532 IRNDGEINCLTYIP
+532 VRDDGQLNCLTYIP
-546 EQKVYGWSHW
+546 EQKVYGWSHF
-556 VTNGKYLYCESVSE
+556 VTNGKYRYVESVAE
-570 GEQDSLY
+570 GEQDTIY
-577 TLVERILNGQK
+577 FVVDRVINNK
-588 VQCIERM
+588 NVKCIERSI
-595 VPLYS
+595 PLYTEDNS
-600 DDFNVFLD
+600 DVFLD
-608 CYIEFKSDN
+608 CYVKVANSIKTDY
-617 QIDNINVPHLS
+617 INAPHLV
-628 GQKVQVV
+628 GQMVDIVV
-635 IDGKQQPDVV
+635 DGQQMPSREVPPTGVIKLDGKANVITV
-645 VPDDGLLQLNGSG
+645 GLPYTTK
-658 NNIKI
+658 IKI
-663 GLPFTSKIRVPS
+663 PS
-675 VEMQMQDGTLQG
+675 VEQQINDGTLQG
-687 RVATVSRVVLRV
+687 RVATVSRVVLRM

-728 KPVILPKMGMNYST
+728 KPVILPKMGINYST

-770 LKDVP
+770 LRDVP

>member
-22 SSRFDLDQYKS
+22 SSRFDLEQYKS

-87 KYIRVWDFGIYT
+87 KYIRVWNYGIYT
-99 GIEIETP
+99 GIEVTTP
-106 FDSEILYN
+106 FTSDILFD
-114 LNCSQSGDVMFICS
+114 LNCNQSGDVMFICS
-128 GKYPIQTLSRHS
+128 GKYPIQTLSRYS
-140 NTDWRFE
+140 DTDWRMST
-147 AYKLTEQPY
+147 YKLTEQPY
-156 ETINTDVDSTVLITG
+156 DEINTDNGHTLTVNG
-171 DTLTATNDMFTA
+171 DTITSTKDLFTQ
-183 DMVNSVMQIEHF
+183 DMVGSVIQIAYYVE
-195 MKAVTTS
+195 AVHTKS
-202 EVGKVI
+202 VGEVVGKKV
-208 KRTEFVWDSNGEHG
+208 KRYMQAQTIEKTYN
-222 HDVTTTEYTN
+222 N
-232 IDYTTKQFST
+232 INYNVGAFST
-242 DEDVSWKFTTHG
+242 DTELSWKFTTHSTWEG
-254 TWSGTAY
+254 TV
-261 IKISNDKGKTWKD
+261 KLQISNNDGQTWKD
-274 YRVYTSQNDYNV
+274 YRTYTSKNDYNV
-286 TDTGKIV
+286 TDTGKIE
-293 PSAML
+293 AGARL
-298 KIETDLK
+298 KYVSDIK
-305 SGTINIDLSFMPYTN
+305 SGSVNCDLSIMPFTQ
-320 YGIVEIKE
+320 YGIVEIKSVT
-328 FIDSKHVKV
+328 DAKNAKV
-337 NVLNGV
+337 NVLNGIK
-343 VENEATSK
+343 EGEPSYQ
-351 WKLGSWSRGNGY
+351 WKLGSWNRGRGY

-373 FVVAATNKNP
+373 FVVAATDSKP
-383 NYIWMS
+383 NFIWFS

-402 EGTITDDSS
+402 EGTITDDSA
-411 ITLPVINRKMYEIR
+411 ITLPVINRKMCEIR

-442 IVSGDK
+442 IVRGDK

-507 VKTRVRGYLTI
+507 VKTLVKGHLAV

-532 IRNDGEINCLTYIP
+532 VRDDGQLNCLTYIP
-546 EQKVYGWSHW
+546 EQKVYGWSHF
-556 VTNGKYLYCESVSE
+556 VTNGKYRYVESVAE
-570 GEQDSLY
+570 GEQDTIYFVVDRVINNKS
-577 TLVERILNGQK
+577 VK
-588 VQCIERM
+588 CIERSI
-595 VPLYS
+595 PLYTEDNS
-600 DDFNVFLD
+600 DVFLD
-608 CYIEFKSDN
+608 CYVKVANSIKTDY
-617 QIDNINVPHLS
+617 INAPHLV
-628 GQKVQVV
+628 GQMVDIV
-635 IDGKQQPDVV
+635 IDGQQMPSRV
-645 VPDDGLLQLNGSG
+645 VPPTGVIKLDGKANVITVGLPYTTK
-658 NNIKI
+658 IKI
-663 GLPFTSKIRVPS
+663 PS
-675 VEMQMQDGTLQG
+675 VEQQINDGTLQG
-687 RVATVSRVVLRV
+687 RVATVSRVVLRM

-728 KPVILPKMGMNYST
+728 KPVILPKMGINYST

-770 LKDVP
+770 LRDVP

>member
-22 SSRFDLDQYKS
+22 SSRFDLEQYKS

-87 KYIRVWDFGIYT
+87 KYIRVWNYGIYT
-99 GIEIETP
+99 GIEVTTP
-106 FDSEILYN
+106 FTSDILFD
-114 LNCSQSGDVMFICS
+114 LNCNQSGDVMFICS
-128 GKYPIQTLSRHS
+128 GKYPIQTLSRYS
-140 NTDWRFE
+140 DTDWRMST
-147 AYKLTEQPY
+147 YKLTEQPY
-156 ETINTDVDSTVLITG
+156 DEINTDNGHTLTVNG
-171 DTLTATNDMFTA
+171 DTITSTKDLFTQ
-183 DMVNSVMQIEHF
+183 DMVGSVIQIAYYVEAVHTKSAGEVVEKKVRRYMQGQTVEKTYNNINYN
-195 MKAVTTS
+195 
-202 EVGKVI
+202 VGA
-208 KRTEFVWDSNGEHG
+208 
-222 HDVTTTEYTN
+222 Y
-232 IDYTTKQFST
+232 ST
-242 DEDVSWKFTTHG
+242 DTELSWKFTTHG
-254 TWSGTAY
+254 TWEGTV
-261 IKISNDKGKTWKD
+261 KLQISNNDGQTWKD
-274 YRVYTSQNDYNV
+274 YRTYTSKNDYNV
-286 TDTGKIV
+286 TDTGKIE
-293 PSAML
+293 AGARL
-298 KIETDLK
+298 KYISDIK
-305 SGTINIDLSFMPYTN
+305 GGSVNCDLSIMPFTQ
-320 YGIVEIKE
+320 YGIVEIKSVT
-328 FIDSKHVKV
+328 DAKNAKV
-337 NVLNGV
+337 NVLNGIK
-343 VENEATSK
+343 EGEPSYQ
-351 WKLGSWSRGNGY
+351 WKLGSWNRGRGY

-373 FVVAATNKNP
+373 FVVAATDSKP
-383 NYIWMS
+383 NFIWFS

-402 EGTITDDSS
+402 EGTITDDSA
-411 ITLPVINRKMYEIR
+411 ITLPVINRKMCEIR

-442 IVSGDK
+442 IVRGDK

-507 VKTRVRGYLTI
+507 VKTLVKGHVAV

-532 IRNDGEINCLTYIP
+532 VRDDGQLNCLTYIP
-546 EQKVYGWSHW
+546 EQKVYGWSHF
-556 VTNGKYLYCESVSE
+556 VTNGKYRYVESVAE
-570 GEQDSLY
+570 GEQDTIY
-577 TLVERILNGQK
+577 FVVDRVINNK
-588 VQCIERM
+588 NVKCIERSI
-595 VPLYS
+595 PLYTEDNS
-600 DDFNVFLD
+600 DVFLD
-608 CYIEFKSDN
+608 CYVKVANSIKTDY
-617 QIDNINVPHLS
+617 INAPHLV
-628 GQKVQVV
+628 GQMVDIVV
-635 IDGKQQPDVV
+635 DGQQMPSRVVPPTGVIKLDGKANVITV
-645 VPDDGLLQLNGSG
+645 GLPYTTK
-658 NNIKI
+658 IKI
-663 GLPFTSKIRVPS
+663 PN
-675 VEMQMQDGTLQG
+675 VEQQINDGTLQG
-687 RVATVSRVVLRV
+687 RVATVSRVVLRM

-728 KPVILPKMGMNYST
+728 KPVILPKMGINYST

-770 LKDVP
+770 LRDVP

>member
-22 SSRFDLDQYKS
+22 SSRFDLEQYKS

-87 KYIRVWDFGIYT
+87 KYIRVWNYGIYT
-99 GIEIETP
+99 GIEVTTP
-106 FDSEILYN
+106 FTSDILFD
-114 LNCSQSGDVMFICS
+114 LNCNQSGDVMFICS
-128 GKYPIQTLSRHS
+128 GKYPIQTLSRYS
-140 NTDWRFE
+140 DTDWRMST
-147 AYKLTEQPY
+147 YKLTEQPY
-156 ETINTDVDSTVLITG
+156 DEINTDNGHTLTVNG
-171 DTLTATNDMFTA
+171 DTITSTKDLFTQ
-183 DMVNSVMQIEHF
+183 DMVGSVIQIAYYVEAVHTKAAGEVVEKKVKRYMQAQTIE
-195 MKAVTTS
+195 KTYNNINYN
-202 EVGKVI
+202 VGA
-208 KRTEFVWDSNGEHG
+208 
-222 HDVTTTEYTN
+222 
-232 IDYTTKQFST
+232 FST
-242 DEDVSWKFTTHG
+242 DTELSWKFTTHG
-254 TWSGTAY
+254 TWEGTV
-261 IKISNDKGKTWKD
+261 KLQISNNDGQTWKD
-274 YRVYTSQNDYNV
+274 YRTYTSKNDYNV
-286 TDTGKIV
+286 TDTGKIE
-293 PSAML
+293 AGARL
-298 KIETDLK
+298 KYVSDIK
-305 SGTINIDLSFMPYTN
+305 SGSVNCDLSIMPFTQ
-320 YGIVEIKE
+320 YGIVEIKSVT
-328 FIDSKHVKV
+328 DAKNAKV
-337 NVLNGV
+337 NVLNGIK
-343 VENEATSK
+343 EGEPSYQ
-351 WKLGSWSRGNGY
+351 WKLGSWNRGRGY

-373 FVVAATNKNP
+373 FVVAATDSKP
-383 NYIWMS
+383 NFIWFS

-402 EGTITDDSS
+402 EGTITDDSA
-411 ITLPVINRKMYEIR
+411 ITLPVINRKMCEIR

-442 IVSGDK
+442 IVRGDK

-507 VKTRVRGYLTI
+507 VKTLVKGHLAV

-532 IRNDGEINCLTYIP
+532 VRDDGQLNCLTYIP
-546 EQKVYGWSHW
+546 EQKVYGWSHF
-556 VTNGKYLYCESVSE
+556 VTNGKYRYVESVAE
-570 GEQDSLY
+570 GEQDTIYFVVDRVINNKS
-577 TLVERILNGQK
+577 VK
-588 VQCIERM
+588 CIERSI
-595 VPLYS
+595 PLYTEDNS
-600 DDFNVFLD
+600 DVFLD
-608 CYIEFKSDN
+608 CYVKVANSIKTDY
-617 QIDNINVPHLS
+617 INAPHLV
-628 GQKVQVV
+628 GQMVDIV
-635 IDGKQQPDVV
+635 IDGQQMPSRV
-645 VPDDGLLQLNGSG
+645 VPPTGVIKLDGKANVITVGLPYTTK
-658 NNIKI
+658 IKI
-663 GLPFTSKIRVPS
+663 PN
-675 VEMQMQDGTLQG
+675 VEQQINDGTLQG
-687 RVATVSRVVLRV
+687 RVATVSRVVLRM

-728 KPVILPKMGMNYST
+728 KPVILPKMGINYST

-770 LKDVP
+770 LRDVP

>member
-22 SSRFDLDQYKS
+22 SSRFDLEQYKS

-87 KYIRVWDFGIYT
+87 KYIRVWNYGIYT
-99 GIEIETP
+99 GIEVTTP
-106 FDSEILYN
+106 FTSDILFD
-114 LNCSQSGDVMFICS
+114 LNCNQSGDVMFICS
-128 GKYPIQTLSRHS
+128 GKYPIQTLSRYS
-140 NTDWRFE
+140 DTDWRMST
-147 AYKLTEQPY
+147 YKLTEQPY
-156 ETINTDVDSTVLITG
+156 DEINTDNGHTLTVNG
-171 DTLTATNDMFTA
+171 DTITSTKDLFTQ
-183 DMVNSVMQIEHF
+183 DMVGSVIQIAYYVEAVHTKSAGEVVEKKVKRYMQAQTIE
-195 MKAVTTS
+195 KTY
-202 EVGKVI
+202 
-208 KRTEFVWDSNGEHG
+208 N
-222 HDVTTTEYTN
+222 N
-232 IDYTTKQFST
+232 INYNVRAFST
-242 DEDVSWKFTTHG
+242 DTELSWKFTTHG
-254 TWSGTAY
+254 TWEGTV
-261 IKISNDKGKTWKD
+261 KLQISNNDGQTWKD
-274 YRVYTSQNDYNV
+274 YRTYTSKNDYNV
-286 TDTGKIV
+286 TDTGKIE
-293 PSAML
+293 AGARL
-298 KIETDLK
+298 KYVSDIK
-305 SGTINIDLSFMPYTN
+305 SGSVNCDLSIMPFTQ
-320 YGIVEIKE
+320 YGIVEIKSVT
-328 FIDSKHVKV
+328 DAKNAKV
-337 NVLNGV
+337 NVLNGIK
-343 VENEATSK
+343 EGEPSYQ
-351 WKLGSWSRGNGY
+351 WKLGSWNRGRGY

-373 FVVAATNKNP
+373 FVVAATDSKP
-383 NYIWMS
+383 NFIWFS

-402 EGTITDDSS
+402 EGTITDDSA
-411 ITLPVINRKMYEIR
+411 ITLPVINRKMCEIR

-442 IVSGDK
+442 IVRGDK

-507 VKTRVRGYLTI
+507 VKTLVKGHLAV

-532 IRNDGEINCLTYIP
+532 VRDDGQLNCLTYIP
-546 EQKVYGWSHW
+546 EQKVYGWSHF
-556 VTNGKYLYCESVSE
+556 VTNGKYRYVESVAE
-570 GEQDSLY
+570 GEQDTIYFVVDRVINNKS
-577 TLVERILNGQK
+577 VK
-588 VQCIERM
+588 CIERSI
-595 VPLYS
+595 PLYTEDNS
-600 DDFNVFLD
+600 DVFLD
-608 CYIEFKSDN
+608 CYVKVANSIKTDY
-617 QIDNINVPHLS
+617 INAPHLV
-628 GQKVQVV
+628 GQMVDIV
-635 IDGKQQPDVV
+635 IDGQQMPSRV
-645 VPDDGLLQLNGSG
+645 VPPTGVIKLDGKANVITVGLPYTTK
-658 NNIKI
+658 IKI
-663 GLPFTSKIRVPS
+663 PN
-675 VEMQMQDGTLQG
+675 VEQQINDGTLQG
-687 RVATVSRVVLRV
+687 RVATVSRVVLRM

-728 KPVILPKMGMNYST
+728 KPVILPKMGINYST

-770 LKDVP
+770 LRDVP

>member
-22 SSRFDLDQYKS
+22 SSRFDLEQYKS
-33 ALLEAENV
+33 ALWEAENV

-87 KYIRVWDFGIYT
+87 KYIRVWNYGIYT
-99 GIEIETP
+99 GIEVTTP
-106 FDSEILYN
+106 FTSDILFD
-114 LNCSQSGDVMFICS
+114 LNCNQSGDVMFICS
-128 GKYPIQTLSRHS
+128 GKYPIQTLSRYS
-140 NTDWRFE
+140 DTDWRMS

-156 ETINTDVDSTVLITG
+156 DEINTDNGHTLTVNG
-171 DTLTATNDMFTA
+171 DTITSTKDLFTQ
-183 DMVNSVMQIEHF
+183 DMVGSVIQIAYYVEAVHTQISGIVVAKKVKRYMQPQGIE
-195 MKAVTTS
+195 KTYNNINYNVESYSAD
-202 EVGKVI
+202 
-208 KRTEFVWDSNGEHG
+208 TEL
-222 HDVTTTEYTN
+222 
-232 IDYTTKQFST
+232 
-242 DEDVSWKFTTHG
+242 SWKFTTHG
-254 TWSGTAY
+254 TWEGTVK
-261 IKISNDKGKTWKD
+261 IQISNNNGQTWKD
-274 YRVYTSQNDYNV
+274 YRTYTSKNDYNV
-286 TDTGKIV
+286 TDTGKIE
-293 PSAML
+293 AGARL
-298 KIETDLK
+298 KYISDIK
-305 SGTINIDLSFMPYTN
+305 GGSVNCDLSIMPFTQ
-320 YGIVEIKE
+320 YGIVEIKSVT
-328 FIDSKHVKV
+328 DAKNAKV
-337 NVLNGV
+337 NVLNGIK
-343 VENEATSK
+343 EGEPSHQ
-351 WKLGSWSRGNGY
+351 WKLGSWNRGRGY

-373 FVVAATNKNP
+373 FVVAATDSKP
-383 NYIWMS
+383 NFIWFS

-402 EGTITDDSS
+402 EGTITDDSA
-411 ITLPVINRKMYEIR
+411 ITLPVINRKMCEIR

-442 IVSGDK
+442 IVRGDK

-507 VKTRVRGYLTI
+507 VKTLVKGHLAV

-532 IRNDGEINCLTYIP
+532 VRDDGQLNCLTYIP
-546 EQKVYGWSHW
+546 EQKVYGWSHF
-556 VTNGKYLYCESVSE
+556 VTNGKYRYVESVAE
-570 GEQDSLY
+570 GEQDTIYFVVDRVINNKS
-577 TLVERILNGQK
+577 VK
-588 VQCIERM
+588 CIERSI
-595 VPLYS
+595 PLYTEDNS
-600 DDFNVFLD
+600 DVFLD
-608 CYIEFKSDN
+608 CYVKVANSIKTDY
-617 QIDNINVPHLS
+617 INAPHLV
-628 GQKVQVV
+628 GQMVDIV
-635 IDGKQQPDVV
+635 IDGQQMPSRV
-645 VPDDGLLQLNGSG
+645 VPPTGVIKLDGKANVITVGLPYTTK
-658 NNIKI
+658 IKI
-663 GLPFTSKIRVPS
+663 PN
-675 VEMQMQDGTLQG
+675 VEQQINDGTLQG
-687 RVATVSRVVLRV
+687 RVATVSRVVLRM

-728 KPVILPKMGMNYST
+728 KPVILPKMGINYST

-770 LKDVP
+770 LRDVP

>member
-22 SSRFDLDQYKS
+22 SSRFDLEQYKS

-87 KYIRVWDFGIYT
+87 KYIRVWNYGIYT
-99 GIEIETP
+99 GIEVTTP
-106 FDSEILYN
+106 FTSDILFD
-114 LNCSQSGDVMFICS
+114 LNCNQSGDVMFICS
-128 GKYPIQTLSRHS
+128 GKYPIQTLSRYS
-140 NTDWRFE
+140 DTDWRMST
-147 AYKLTEQPY
+147 YKLTEQPY
-156 ETINTDVDSTVLITG
+156 DEINTDNGHTLTVNG
-171 DTLTATNDMFTA
+171 DTITSTKDLFTQ
-183 DMVNSVMQIEHF
+183 DMVGSVIQIAYYVEAVHTKSAGEVVEKKVKRYMQAQTIE
-195 MKAVTTS
+195 KTYNNINYN
-202 EVGKVI
+202 VGA
-208 KRTEFVWDSNGEHG
+208 
-222 HDVTTTEYTN
+222 
-232 IDYTTKQFST
+232 FST
-242 DEDVSWKFTTHG
+242 DTELSWKFTTHG
-254 TWSGTAY
+254 TWEGTV
-261 IKISNDKGKTWKD
+261 KLQISNNDGQTWKD
-274 YRVYTSQNDYNV
+274 YRTYTSKNDYNV
-286 TDTGKIV
+286 TDTGKIE
-293 PSAML
+293 AGARL
-298 KIETDLK
+298 KYVSDIK
-305 SGTINIDLSFMPYTN
+305 SGSVNCDLSIMPFTQ
-320 YGIVEIKE
+320 YGIVEIKSVT
-328 FIDSKHVKV
+328 DTKNAKV
-337 NVLNGV
+337 NVLNGIK
-343 VENEATSK
+343 EGEPSYQ
-351 WKLGSWSRGNGY
+351 WKLGSWNRGRGY

-373 FVVAATNKNP
+373 FVVAATDSKP
-383 NYIWMS
+383 NFIWFS

-402 EGTITDDSS
+402 EGTITDDSA
-411 ITLPVINRKMYEIR
+411 ITLPVINRKMCEIR

-442 IVSGDK
+442 IVRGDK

-507 VKTRVRGYLTI
+507 VKTLVKGHLAV

-532 IRNDGEINCLTYIP
+532 VRDDGQLNCLTYIP
-546 EQKVYGWSHW
+546 EQKVYGWSHF
-556 VTNGKYLYCESVSE
+556 VTNGKYRYVESVAE
-570 GEQDSLY
+570 GEQDTIYFVVDRVINNKS
-577 TLVERILNGQK
+577 VK
-588 VQCIERM
+588 CIERSI
-595 VPLYS
+595 PLYTEDNS
-600 DDFNVFLD
+600 DVFLD
-608 CYIEFKSDN
+608 CYVKVANSIKTDY
-617 QIDNINVPHLS
+617 INAPHLV
-628 GQKVQVV
+628 GQMVDIV
-635 IDGKQQPDVV
+635 IDGQQMPSRV
-645 VPDDGLLQLNGSG
+645 VPPTGVIKLDGKANVITVGLPYTTK
-658 NNIKI
+658 IKI
-663 GLPFTSKIRVPS
+663 PN
-675 VEMQMQDGTLQG
+675 VEQQINDGTLQG
-687 RVATVSRVVLRV
+687 RVATVSRVVLRM

-728 KPVILPKMGMNYST
+728 KPVILPKMGINYST

-770 LKDVP
+770 LRDVP

>member
-1 MSNPIYISQ
+1 MSNPLYISQ

-22 SSRFDLDQYKS
+22 SSRFDLEQYKS

-87 KYIRVWDFGIYT
+87 KYIRVWNYGIYT
-99 GIEIETP
+99 GIEVTTP
-106 FDSEILYN
+106 FTSDILFD
-114 LNCSQSGDVMFICS
+114 LNCNQSGDVMFICS
-128 GKYPIQTLSRHS
+128 GKYPIQTLSRYS
-140 NTDWRFE
+140 DTDWRMST
-147 AYKLTEQPY
+147 YKLTEQPY
-156 ETINTDVDSTVLITG
+156 DEINTDNGHTLTVNG
-171 DTLTATNDMFTA
+171 DTITSTKDLFTQ
-183 DMVNSVMQIEHF
+183 DMVGSVIQIAYYVEAVHTKSAGEVVEKKVRRYMQGQTIE
-195 MKAVTTS
+195 KTYNNINYN
-202 EVGKVI
+202 VGA
-208 KRTEFVWDSNGEHG
+208 
-222 HDVTTTEYTN
+222 Y
-232 IDYTTKQFST
+232 ST
-242 DEDVSWKFTTHG
+242 DTELSWKFTTHG
-254 TWSGTAY
+254 TWEGTV
-261 IKISNDKGKTWKD
+261 KLQISNNDGQTWKD
-274 YRVYTSQNDYNV
+274 YRTYTSKNDYNV
-286 TDTGKIV
+286 TDTGKIE
-293 PSAML
+293 AGARL
-298 KIETDLK
+298 KYVSDIK
-305 SGTINIDLSFMPYTN
+305 SGSVNCDLSIMPFTQ
-320 YGIVEIKE
+320 YGIVEIKSVT
-328 FIDSKHVKV
+328 DAKNAKV
-337 NVLNGV
+337 NVLNGIK
-343 VENEATSK
+343 EGEPSYQ
-351 WKLGSWSRGNGY
+351 WKLGSWNRGRGY

-373 FVVAATNKNP
+373 FVVAATDSKP
-383 NYIWMS
+383 NFIWFS

-402 EGTITDDSS
+402 EGTITDDSA
-411 ITLPVINRKMYEIR
+411 ITLPVINRKMCEIR

-442 IVSGDK
+442 IVRGDK

-507 VKTRVRGYLTI
+507 VKTLVKGHLAV

-532 IRNDGEINCLTYIP
+532 VRDDGQLNCLTYIP
-546 EQKVYGWSHW
+546 EQKVYGWSHF
-556 VTNGKYLYCESVSE
+556 VTNGKYRYVESVAE
-570 GEQDSLY
+570 GEQDTIYFVVDRVINNKS
-577 TLVERILNGQK
+577 VK
-588 VQCIERM
+588 CIERSI
-595 VPLYS
+595 PLYTEDNS
-600 DDFNVFLD
+600 DVFLD
-608 CYIEFKSDN
+608 CYVKVANSIKTDY
-617 QIDNINVPHLS
+617 INAPHLV
-628 GQKVQVV
+628 GQMVDIV
-635 IDGKQQPDVV
+635 IDGQQMPSRV
-645 VPDDGLLQLNGSG
+645 VPPTGVIKLDGKANVITVGLPYTTK
-658 NNIKI
+658 IKI
-663 GLPFTSKIRVPS
+663 PS
-675 VEMQMQDGTLQG
+675 VEQQINDGTLQG
-687 RVATVSRVVLRV
+687 RVATVSRVVLRM

-728 KPVILPKMGMNYST
+728 KPVILPKMGINYST

-770 LKDVP
+770 LRDVP

>member
-22 SSRFDLDQYKS
+22 SSRFDLEQYKS

-87 KYIRVWDFGIYT
+87 KYIRVWNYGIYT
-99 GIEIETP
+99 GIEVTTP
-106 FDSEILYN
+106 FTSDILFD
-114 LNCSQSGDVMFICS
+114 LNCNQSGDVMFICS
-128 GKYPIQTLSRHS
+128 GKYPIQTLSRYS
-140 NTDWRFE
+140 DTDWRMST
-147 AYKLTEQPY
+147 YKLTEQPY
-156 ETINTDVDSTVLITG
+156 DEINTDNGPTLTVNG
-171 DTLTATNDMFTA
+171 DTITSTKDLFTQ
-183 DMVNSVMQIEHF
+183 DMVGSVIQIAYYVEAVHTKSAGEVVEKKVKRYMQAQTIE
-195 MKAVTTS
+195 KTYNNINYN
-202 EVGKVI
+202 VGA
-208 KRTEFVWDSNGEHG
+208 
-222 HDVTTTEYTN
+222 
-232 IDYTTKQFST
+232 FST
-242 DEDVSWKFTTHG
+242 DTELSWKFTTHG
-254 TWSGTAY
+254 TWEGTV
-261 IKISNDKGKTWKD
+261 KLQISNNDGQTWKD
-274 YRVYTSQNDYNV
+274 YRTYTSKNDYNV
-286 TDTGKIV
+286 TDTGKIE
-293 PSAML
+293 AGARL
-298 KIETDLK
+298 KYVSDIK
-305 SGTINIDLSFMPYTN
+305 SGSVNCDLSIMPFTQ
-320 YGIVEIKE
+320 YGIVEIKSVT
-328 FIDSKHVKV
+328 DAKNAKV
-337 NVLNGV
+337 NVLNGIK
-343 VENEATSK
+343 EGEPSYQ
-351 WKLGSWSRGNGY
+351 WKLGSWNRGRGY

-373 FVVAATNKNP
+373 FVVAATDSKP
-383 NYIWMS
+383 NFIWFS

-402 EGTITDDSS
+402 EGTITDDSA
-411 ITLPVINRKMYEIR
+411 ITLPVINRKMCEIR

-442 IVSGDK
+442 IVRGDK

-507 VKTRVRGYLTI
+507 VKTLVKGHLAV

-532 IRNDGEINCLTYIP
+532 VRDDGQLNCLTYIP
-546 EQKVYGWSHW
+546 EQKVYGWSHF
-556 VTNGKYLYCESVSE
+556 VTNGKYRYVESVAE
-570 GEQDSLY
+570 GEQDTIYFVVDRVINNKS
-577 TLVERILNGQK
+577 VK
-588 VQCIERM
+588 CIERSI
-595 VPLYS
+595 PLYTEDNS
-600 DDFNVFLD
+600 DVFLD
-608 CYIEFKSDN
+608 CYVKVANSIKTDY
-617 QIDNINVPHLS
+617 INAPHLV
-628 GQKVQVV
+628 GQMVDIV
-635 IDGKQQPDVV
+635 IDGQQMPSRV
-645 VPDDGLLQLNGSG
+645 VPPTGVIKLDGKANVITVGLPYTTK
-658 NNIKI
+658 IKI
-663 GLPFTSKIRVPS
+663 PS
-675 VEMQMQDGTLQG
+675 VEQQINDGTLQG
-687 RVATVSRVVLRV
+687 RVATVSRVVLRM

-728 KPVILPKMGMNYST
+728 KPVILPKMGINYST

-770 LKDVP
+770 LRDVP

>member
-1 MSNPIYISQ
+1 MSNPLYISQ

-22 SSRFDLDQYKS
+22 SSRFDLEQYKS

-87 KYIRVWDFGIYT
+87 KYIRVWNYGIYT
-99 GIEIETP
+99 GIEVTTP
-106 FDSEILYN
+106 FTSDILFD
-114 LNCSQSGDVMFICS
+114 LNCNQSGDVMFICS
-128 GKYPIQTLSRHS
+128 GKYPIQTLSRYS
-140 NTDWRFE
+140 DTDWRMST
-147 AYKLTEQPY
+147 YKLTEQPY
-156 ETINTDVDSTVLITG
+156 DEINTDNGHTLTVNG
-171 DTLTATNDMFTA
+171 DTITSTKDLFTQ
-183 DMVNSVMQIEHF
+183 DMVGSVIQIAYYVEAVHTKSAGEVVEKKVKRYMQAQTIE
-195 MKAVTTS
+195 KTYNNINYN
-202 EVGKVI
+202 VGA
-208 KRTEFVWDSNGEHG
+208 
-222 HDVTTTEYTN
+222 
-232 IDYTTKQFST
+232 FST
-242 DEDVSWKFTTHG
+242 DTELSWKFTTHG
-254 TWSGTAY
+254 TWEGTV
-261 IKISNDKGKTWKD
+261 KLQISNNDGQTWKD
-274 YRVYTSQNDYNV
+274 YRTYTSKNDYNV
-286 TDTGKIV
+286 TDAGKIE
-293 PSAML
+293 AGARL
-298 KIETDLK
+298 KYVSDIK
-305 SGTINIDLSFMPYTN
+305 SGSVNCDLSIMPFTQ
-320 YGIVEIKE
+320 YGIVEIKSVT
-328 FIDSKHVKV
+328 DAKNAKV
-337 NVLNGV
+337 NVLNGIK
-343 VENEATSK
+343 EGEPSYQ
-351 WKLGSWSRGNGY
+351 WKLGSWNRGRGY

-373 FVVAATNKNP
+373 FVVAATDSKP
-383 NYIWMS
+383 NFIWFS

-402 EGTITDDSS
+402 EGTITDDSA
-411 ITLPVINRKMYEIR
+411 ITLPVINRKMCEIR

-442 IVSGDK
+442 IVRGDK

-507 VKTRVRGYLTI
+507 VKTLVKGHLAV

-532 IRNDGEINCLTYIP
+532 VRDDGQLNCLTYIP
-546 EQKVYGWSHW
+546 EQKVYGWSHF
-556 VTNGKYLYCESVSE
+556 VTNGKYRYVESVAE
-570 GEQDSLY
+570 GEQDTIYFVVDRVINNKS
-577 TLVERILNGQK
+577 VK
-588 VQCIERM
+588 CIERSI
-595 VPLYS
+595 PLYTENNS
-600 DDFNVFLD
+600 DVFLD
-608 CYIEFKSDN
+608 CYVKVANSIKTDY
-617 QIDNINVPHLS
+617 INAPHLV
-628 GQKVQVV
+628 GQMVDIV
-635 IDGKQQPDVV
+635 IDGQQMPSRV
-645 VPDDGLLQLNGSG
+645 VPPTGVIKLDGKANVITVGLPYTTK
-658 NNIKI
+658 IKI
-663 GLPFTSKIRVPS
+663 PS
-675 VEMQMQDGTLQG
+675 VEQQINDGTLQG
-687 RVATVSRVVLRV
+687 RVATVSRVVLRM

-728 KPVILPKMGMNYST
+728 KPVILPKMGINYST

-770 LKDVP
+770 LRDVP

>member
-22 SSRFDLDQYKS
+22 SSRFDLEQYKS

-87 KYIRVWDFGIYT
+87 KYIRVWNYGIYT
-99 GIEIETP
+99 GIEVTTP
-106 FDSEILYN
+106 FTSDILFD
-114 LNCSQSGDVMFICS
+114 LNCNQSGDVMFICS
-128 GKYPIQTLSRHS
+128 GKYPIQTLSRYS
-140 NTDWRFE
+140 DTDWRMST
-147 AYKLTEQPY
+147 YKLTEQPY
-156 ETINTDVDSTVLITG
+156 DEINTDNGHTLTVNG
-171 DTLTATNDMFTA
+171 DTITSTKDLFTQ
-183 DMVNSVMQIEHF
+183 DMVGSVIQIAYYVEAVHTKSAGEVVEKKVKRYMQPQ
-195 MKAVTTS
+195 
-202 EVGKVI
+202 
-208 KRTEFVWDSNGEHG
+208 RTEKTYN
-222 HDVTTTEYTN
+222 N
-232 IDYTTKQFST
+232 INYNVEAYST
-242 DEDVSWKFTTHG
+242 DTELSWKFTTHG
-254 TWSGTAY
+254 TWEGTV
-261 IKISNDKGKTWKD
+261 KLQISNNDGQTWKD
-274 YRVYTSQNDYNV
+274 YRTYTSKNDYNV
-286 TDTGKIV
+286 TDTGKIE
-293 PSAML
+293 AGARL
-298 KIETDLK
+298 KYISDIK
-305 SGTINIDLSFMPYTN
+305 GGSVNCDLSIMPFTQ
-320 YGIVEIKE
+320 YGIVEIKSVT
-328 FIDSKHVKV
+328 DAKNAKV
-337 NVLNGV
+337 NVLNGIK
-343 VENEATSK
+343 EGEPSHQ
-351 WKLGSWSRGNGY
+351 WKLGSWNRGRGY

-373 FVVAATNKNP
+373 FVVAATDSKP
-383 NYIWMS
+383 NYIWFS

-402 EGTITDDSS
+402 EGTITDDSA
-411 ITLPVINRKMYEIR
+411 ITLPVINRKMCEIR

-442 IVSGDK
+442 IVRGDK

-507 VKTRVRGYLTI
+507 VKTLVKGHVAV

-532 IRNDGEINCLTYIP
+532 VRDDGQLNCLTYIP
-546 EQKVYGWSHW
+546 EQKVYGWSHF
-556 VTNGKYLYCESVSE
+556 VTNGKYRYVESVAE
-570 GEQDSLY
+570 GEQDTIY
-577 TLVERILNGQK
+577 FVVDRVINNK
-588 VQCIERM
+588 NVKCIERSI
-595 VPLYS
+595 PLYTEDNS
-600 DDFNVFLD
+600 DVFLD
-608 CYIEFKSDN
+608 CYVKVANSIKTDY
-617 QIDNINVPHLS
+617 INAPHLV
-628 GQKVQVV
+628 GQMVDIVV
-635 IDGKQQPDVV
+635 DGQQMPSREVPPTGVIKLDGKANVITV
-645 VPDDGLLQLNGSG
+645 GLPYTTK
-658 NNIKI
+658 IKI
-663 GLPFTSKIRVPS
+663 PS
-675 VEMQMQDGTLQG
+675 VEQQINDGTLQG
-687 RVATVSRVVLRV
+687 RVATVSRVVLRM

-728 KPVILPKMGMNYST
+728 KPVILPKMGINYST

-770 LKDVP
+770 LRDVP

>member
-22 SSRFDLDQYKS
+22 SSRFDLEQYKS

-87 KYIRVWDFGIYT
+87 KYIRVWNYGIYT
-99 GIEIETP
+99 GIEVTTP
-106 FDSEILYN
+106 FTSDILFD
-114 LNCSQSGDVMFICS
+114 LNCNQSGDVMFICS
-128 GKYPIQTLSRHS
+128 GKYPIQTLSRYS
-140 NTDWRFE
+140 DTDWRMST
-147 AYKLTEQPY
+147 YKLTEQPY
-156 ETINTDVDSTVLITG
+156 DEINTDNGHTLTVNG
-171 DTLTATNDMFTA
+171 DTITSTKDLFTQ
-183 DMVNSVMQIEHF
+183 DMVGSVIQIAYYVEAVHT
-195 MKAVTTS
+195 KAAG
-202 EVGKVI
+202 EVVE
-208 KRTEFVWDSNGEHG
+208 KRVHRGLLPLLIEKTYN
-222 HDVTTTEYTN
+222 N
-232 IDYTTKQFST
+232 INYNVENYST
-242 DEDVSWKFTTHG
+242 DTELSWKFTTHG
-254 TWSGTAY
+254 TWEGTVK
-261 IKISNDKGKTWKD
+261 IQISNNDGQTWKD
-274 YRVYTSQNDYNV
+274 YRTYTSKNDYNV
-286 TDTGKIV
+286 TDTGKIE
-293 PSAML
+293 AGARL
-298 KIETDLK
+298 KYISDIK
-305 SGTINIDLSFMPYTN
+305 GGSVNCDLSIMPFTQ
-320 YGIVEIKE
+320 YGIVEIKSVT
-328 FIDSKHVKV
+328 DAKNAKV
-337 NVLNGV
+337 NVLNGIK
-343 VENEATSK
+343 EGEPSYQ
-351 WKLGSWSRGNGY
+351 WKLGSWNRGRGY

-373 FVVAATNKNP
+373 FVVAATDSKP
-383 NYIWMS
+383 NFIWFS

-402 EGTITDDSS
+402 EGTITDDSA
-411 ITLPVINRKMYEIR
+411 ITLPVINRKMCEIR

-442 IVSGDK
+442 IVRGDK

-466 SCEPQFIGNR
+466 KCEPQFIGNR

-507 VKTRVRGYLTI
+507 VKTLVKGHVAV

-532 IRNDGEINCLTYIP
+532 VRDDGQLNCLTYIP
-546 EQKVYGWSHW
+546 EQKVYGWSHF
-556 VTNGKYLYCESVSE
+556 VTNGKYRYVESVAE
-570 GEQDSLY
+570 GEQDTIY
-577 TLVERILNGQK
+577 FVVDRVINNK
-588 VQCIERM
+588 NVKCIERSI
-595 VPLYS
+595 PLYTEDNS
-600 DDFNVFLD
+600 DVFLD
-608 CYIEFKSDN
+608 CYVKVANSIKTDY
-617 QIDNINVPHLS
+617 INAPHLV
-628 GQKVQVV
+628 GQMVAIVV
-635 IDGKQQPDVV
+635 DGQQMPSREVPPTGVIKLDGKANVITV
-645 VPDDGLLQLNGSG
+645 GLPYTTK
-658 NNIKI
+658 IKI
-663 GLPFTSKIRVPS
+663 PS
-675 VEMQMQDGTLQG
+675 VEQQINDGTLQG
-687 RVATVSRVVLRV
+687 RVATVSRVVLRM

-728 KPVILPKMGMNYST
+728 KPVILPKMGINYST

-770 LKDVP
+770 LRDVP

>member
-22 SSRFDLDQYKS
+22 SSRFDLEQYKS

-87 KYIRVWDFGIYT
+87 KYIRVWNYGIYT
-99 GIEIETP
+99 GIEVTTP
-106 FDSEILYN
+106 FTSDILFD
-114 LNCSQSGDVMFICS
+114 LNCNQSGDVMFICS
-128 GKYPIQTLSRHS
+128 GKYPIQTLSRYS
-140 NTDWRFE
+140 DTDWRMST
-147 AYKLTEQPY
+147 YKLTEQPY
-156 ETINTDVDSTVLITG
+156 DEINTDNGHTLTVNG
-171 DTLTATNDMFTA
+171 DTITSTKDLFTQ
-183 DMVNSVMQIEHF
+183 DMVGSVIQIAYYVEAVHTKSAGEVVEKKVKRYMQAQTIE
-195 MKAVTTS
+195 KTYNNINYN
-202 EVGKVI
+202 VGA
-208 KRTEFVWDSNGEHG
+208 
-222 HDVTTTEYTN
+222 
-232 IDYTTKQFST
+232 FST
-242 DEDVSWKFTTHG
+242 DTELSWEFTTHG
-254 TWSGTAY
+254 TWEGTV
-261 IKISNDKGKTWKD
+261 KLQISNNDGQTWKD
-274 YRVYTSQNDYNV
+274 YRTYTSKNDYNV
-286 TDTGKIV
+286 TDTGKIE
-293 PSAML
+293 AGARL
-298 KIETDLK
+298 KYVSDIK
-305 SGTINIDLSFMPYTN
+305 SGSVNCDLSIMPFTQ
-320 YGIVEIKE
+320 YGIVEIKSVT
-328 FIDSKHVKV
+328 DAKNAKV
-337 NVLNGV
+337 NVLNGIK
-343 VENEATSK
+343 EGEPSYQ
-351 WKLGSWSRGNGY
+351 WKLGSWNRGRGY

-373 FVVAATNKNP
+373 FVVAATDSKP
-383 NYIWMS
+383 NFIWFS

-402 EGTITDDSS
+402 EGTITDDSA
-411 ITLPVINRKMYEIR
+411 ITLPVINRKMCEIR

-442 IVSGDK
+442 IIRGDK

-507 VKTRVRGYLTI
+507 VKTLVKGHLAV

-532 IRNDGEINCLTYIP
+532 VRDDGQLNCLTYIP
-546 EQKVYGWSHW
+546 EQKVYGWSHF
-556 VTNGKYLYCESVSE
+556 VTNGKYRYVESVAE
-570 GEQDSLY
+570 GEQDTIYFVVDRVINNKS
-577 TLVERILNGQK
+577 VK
-588 VQCIERM
+588 CIERSI
-595 VPLYS
+595 PLYTEDNS
-600 DDFNVFLD
+600 DVFLD
-608 CYIEFKSDN
+608 CYVKVANSIKTDY
-617 QIDNINVPHLS
+617 INAPHLV
-628 GQKVQVV
+628 GQMVDIV
-635 IDGKQQPDVV
+635 IDGQQMPSRV
-645 VPDDGLLQLNGSG
+645 VPPTGVIKLDGKANVITVGLPYTTK
-658 NNIKI
+658 IKI
-663 GLPFTSKIRVPS
+663 PN
-675 VEMQMQDGTLQG
+675 VEQQINDGTLQG
-687 RVATVSRVVLRV
+687 RVATVSRVVLRM

-728 KPVILPKMGMNYST
+728 KPVILPKMGINYST

-770 LKDVP
+770 LRDVP

>member
-22 SSRFDLDQYKS
+22 SSRFDLEQYKS

-87 KYIRVWDFGIYT
+87 KYIRVWNYGIYT
-99 GIEIETP
+99 GIEVTTP
-106 FDSEILYN
+106 FTSDILFD
-114 LNCSQSGDVMFICS
+114 LNCNQSGDVMFICS
-128 GKYPIQTLSRHS
+128 GKYPIQTLSRYS
-140 NTDWRFE
+140 DTDWRMS

-156 ETINTDVDSTVLITG
+156 DEINTDNGHTLTVNG
-171 DTLTATNDMFTA
+171 DTITSTKDLFTQ
-183 DMVNSVMQIEHF
+183 DMVGSVIQIAYYVEAVHTKSAGEVVEKKVKRYMQAQTIE
-195 MKAVTTS
+195 KTYNNINYN
-202 EVGKVI
+202 VGA
-208 KRTEFVWDSNGEHG
+208 
-222 HDVTTTEYTN
+222 
-232 IDYTTKQFST
+232 FST
-242 DEDVSWKFTTHG
+242 DTDLSWKFTTHG
-254 TWSGTAY
+254 TWEGTV
-261 IKISNDKGKTWKD
+261 KLQISNNDGQTWKD
-274 YRVYTSQNDYNV
+274 YRTYTSKNDYNV
-286 TDTGKIV
+286 TDTGKIE
-293 PSAML
+293 AGARL
-298 KIETDLK
+298 KYVSDIK
-305 SGTINIDLSFMPYTN
+305 SGSVNCDLSIMPFTQ
-320 YGIVEIKE
+320 YGIVEIKSVT
-328 FIDSKHVKV
+328 DAKNAKV
-337 NVLNGV
+337 NVLNGIK
-343 VENEATSK
+343 EGEPSYQ
-351 WKLGSWSRGNGY
+351 WKLGSWNRGRGY

-373 FVVAATNKNP
+373 FVVAATDSKP
-383 NYIWMS
+383 NFIWFS

-402 EGTITDDSS
+402 EGTITDDSA
-411 ITLPVINRKMYEIR
+411 ITLPVINRKMCEIR

-442 IVSGDK
+442 IVRGDK

-507 VKTRVRGYLTI
+507 VKTLVKGHLAV

-532 IRNDGEINCLTYIP
+532 VRDDGQLNCLTYIP
-546 EQKVYGWSHW
+546 EQKVYGWSHF
-556 VTNGKYLYCESVSE
+556 VTNGKYRYVESVAE
-570 GEQDSLY
+570 GEQDTIYFVVDRVINNKS
-577 TLVERILNGQK
+577 VK
-588 VQCIERM
+588 CIERSI
-595 VPLYS
+595 PLYTEDNS
-600 DDFNVFLD
+600 DVFLD
-608 CYIEFKSDN
+608 CYVKVANSIKTDY
-617 QIDNINVPHLS
+617 INAPHLV
-628 GQKVQVV
+628 GQMVDIV
-635 IDGKQQPDVV
+635 IDGQQMPSRV
-645 VPDDGLLQLNGSG
+645 VPPTGVIKLDGKANVITVGLPYTTK
-658 NNIKI
+658 IKI
-663 GLPFTSKIRVPS
+663 PN
-675 VEMQMQDGTLQG
+675 VEQQINDGTLQG
-687 RVATVSRVVLRV
+687 RVATVSRVVLRM

-728 KPVILPKMGMNYST
+728 KPVILPKMGINYST

-770 LKDVP
+770 LRDVP

>member
-1 MSNPIYISQ
+1 MSNPLYISQ

-22 SSRFDLDQYKS
+22 SSRFDLEQYKS

-87 KYIRVWDFGIYT
+87 KYIRVWNYGIYT
-99 GIEIETP
+99 GIEVTTP
-106 FDSEILYN
+106 FTSDILFD
-114 LNCSQSGDVMFICS
+114 LNCNQSGDVMFICS
-128 GKYPIQTLSRHS
+128 GKYPIQTLSRYS
-140 NTDWRFE
+140 DTDWRMST
-147 AYKLTEQPY
+147 YKLTEQPY
-156 ETINTDVDSTVLITG
+156 DEINTDNGHTLTVNG
-171 DTLTATNDMFTA
+171 DTITSTKDLFTQ
-183 DMVNSVMQIEHF
+183 DMVGSVIQIAYYVEAVHTKSAGEVVEKKVKRYMQAQTIE
-195 MKAVTTS
+195 KTY
-202 EVGKVI
+202 
-208 KRTEFVWDSNGEHG
+208 N
-222 HDVTTTEYTN
+222 N
-232 IDYTTKQFST
+232 INYNVRAFST
-242 DEDVSWKFTTHG
+242 DTELSWKFTTHG
-254 TWSGTAY
+254 TWEGTV
-261 IKISNDKGKTWKD
+261 KLQISNNDGQTWKD
-274 YRVYTSQNDYNV
+274 YRTYTSKNDYNV
-286 TDTGKIV
+286 TDTGKIE
-293 PSAML
+293 AGARL
-298 KIETDLK
+298 KYVSDIK
-305 SGTINIDLSFMPYTN
+305 SGSVNCDLSIMPFTQ
-320 YGIVEIKE
+320 YGIVEIKSVT
-328 FIDSKHVKV
+328 DAKNAKV
-337 NVLNGV
+337 NVLNGIK
-343 VENEATSK
+343 EGEPSYQ
-351 WKLGSWSRGNGY
+351 WKLGSWNRGRGY

-373 FVVAATNKNP
+373 FVVAATDSKP
-383 NYIWMS
+383 NFIWFS

-402 EGTITDDSS
+402 EGTITDDSA
-411 ITLPVINRKMYEIR
+411 ITLPVINRKMCEIR

-442 IVSGDK
+442 IVRGDK

-507 VKTRVRGYLTI
+507 VKTLVKGHLAV

-532 IRNDGEINCLTYIP
+532 VRDDGQLNCLTYIP
-546 EQKVYGWSHW
+546 EQKVYGWSHF
-556 VTNGKYLYCESVSE
+556 VTNGKYRYVESVAE
-570 GEQDSLY
+570 GEQDTIYFVVDRVINNKS
-577 TLVERILNGQK
+577 VK
-588 VQCIERM
+588 CIERSI
-595 VPLYS
+595 PLYTEDNS
-600 DDFNVFLD
+600 DVFLD
-608 CYIEFKSDN
+608 CYVKVANSIKTDY
-617 QIDNINVPHLS
+617 INAPHLV
-628 GQKVQVV
+628 GQMVDIV
-635 IDGKQQPDVV
+635 IDGQQMPSRV
-645 VPDDGLLQLNGSG
+645 VPPTGVIKLDGKANVITVGLPYTTK
-658 NNIKI
+658 IKI
-663 GLPFTSKIRVPS
+663 PN
-675 VEMQMQDGTLQG
+675 VEQQINDGTLQG
-687 RVATVSRVVLRV
+687 RVATVSRVVLRM

-728 KPVILPKMGMNYST
+728 KPVILPKMGINYST

-770 LKDVP
+770 LRDVP

>member
-22 SSRFDLDQYKS
+22 SSRFDLEQYKS

-87 KYIRVWDFGIYT
+87 KYIRVWNYGIYT
-99 GIEIETP
+99 GIEVTTP
-106 FDSEILYN
+106 FTSDILFD
-114 LNCSQSGDVMFICS
+114 LNCNQSGDVMFICS
-128 GKYPIQTLSRHS
+128 GKYPIQTLSRYS
-140 NTDWRFE
+140 DNDWRMS

-156 ETINTDVDSTVLITG
+156 DDINIDNGHTLTVSG
-171 DTLTATNDMFTA
+171 DTITSTKDLFTS
-183 DMVNSVMQIEHF
+183 DMVGSVIQIAYYVE
-195 MKAVTTS
+195 AVHTKS
-202 EVGKVI
+202 AGEVVE
-208 KRTEFVWDSNGEHG
+208 KRVHRGLLPLLIEKTYN
-222 HDVTTTEYTN
+222 N
-232 IDYTTKQFST
+232 INYNVENYST
-242 DEDVSWKFTTHG
+242 DTELSWKFTTHG
-254 TWSGTAY
+254 TWDGTVK
-261 IKISNDKGKTWKD
+261 IQISNNDGQTWKD
-274 YRVYTSQNDYNV
+274 YRTYTSKNDYNV
-286 TDTGKIV
+286 ADTGKIE
-293 PSAML
+293 AGARL
-298 KIETDLK
+298 KYVSDIK
-305 SGTINIDLSFMPYTN
+305 SGSVNCDLSIMPFTQ
-320 YGIVEIKE
+320 YGIVEIKSVT
-328 FIDSKHVKV
+328 DAKNAKV
-337 NVLNGV
+337 NVLNGIK
-343 VENEATSK
+343 EGEPSYQ
-351 WKLGSWSRGNGY
+351 WKLGSWNRGRGY

-373 FVVAATNKNP
+373 FVVAATDSKP
-383 NYIWMS
+383 NFIWFS

-402 EGTITDDSS
+402 EGTITDDSA
-411 ITLPVINRKMYEIR
+411 ITLPVINRKMCEIR

-442 IVSGDK
+442 IVRGDK

-507 VKTRVRGYLTI
+507 VKTLVKGHVAV

-532 IRNDGEINCLTYIP
+532 VRDDGQLNCLTYIP
-546 EQKVYGWSHW
+546 EQKVYGWSHF
-556 VTNGKYLYCESVSE
+556 VTNGKYRYVESVAE
-570 GEQDSLY
+570 GEQDTIY
-577 TLVERILNGQK
+577 FVVDRVINNK
-588 VQCIERM
+588 NVKCIERSI
-595 VPLYS
+595 PLYTEDNS
-600 DDFNVFLD
+600 DVFLD
-608 CYIEFKSDN
+608 CYVKVANSIKTDY
-617 QIDNINVPHLS
+617 INAPHLV
-628 GQKVQVV
+628 GQMVDIVV
-635 IDGKQQPDVV
+635 DGQQMPSREVPPTGVIKLDGKANVITV
-645 VPDDGLLQLNGSG
+645 GLPYTTK
-658 NNIKI
+658 IKI
-663 GLPFTSKIRVPS
+663 PS
-675 VEMQMQDGTLQG
+675 VEQQINDGTLQG
-687 RVATVSRVVLRV
+687 RVATVSRVVLRM

-728 KPVILPKMGMNYST
+728 KPVILPKMGINYST

-770 LKDVP
+770 LRDVP